1 MDKKEYRARLDEI
14 NSLVEKQD
22 YREALNVVETIEWR
36 RVRSVRTLCM
46 VSEIYEVNKRYDDS
60 LRLLLLAYQRTPSGK
75 LILYRLVELCVKM
88 TDYESA
94 VKYYNQFTKLSPN
107 DNNRYILK
115 YKIYKGRK
123 NPIEDQIKIL
133 EKYKASEY
141 TERWA
146 YELARL
152 YARAGMYDKCIAEC
166 DELVLWFSDGRYVK
180 KALELKMKY
189 TELTDAEKEKYK
201 KLYGE
206 LKAVRI
212 ARTAASVSAA
222 TQAAAKMLNQT
233 AQTMGKPEEAVNS
246 VKVEAF
252 QIPKPEPVKE
262 AEAEEKSETK
272 AEAKPELAEQP
283 KVMKMPEFIKTPE
296 MKPDF
301 EPLPEIQMP
310 EEIKKE
316 IEEELEKKK
325 ALEAKPQEE
334 TAKLAEE
341 EPVKEFNLEE
351 ALNATADEMV
361 QAENAEV
368 SENEAVENE
377 SETKPEMEVPEGATI
392 QLPLEEIKAARQNAV
407 ETDATVDLSN
417 VVEEAMAEAVVT
429 AEEEP
434 AEEPVE
440 AETEPEEE
448 SVEAEAESEQENEE
462 TELSE
467 EEVIEAETKE
477 TESVEAEELQENEVT
492 ESVEAEET
500 QEEKEPESAETVP
513 EPIEVQEAR
522 ESEPAQWVLEEPAEP
537 VKENSEPEAELAV
550 ELEAE
555 PVKSEENEAETVLEE
570 ESETPEEVESAEP
583 ESVEPEPE
591 KVLRHHLTDEEHR
604 RLFTY
609 FAPIPGMKEQVKE
622 ALDIAQESA
631 CEKTSKAGNVIVTGR
646 SGSGKTRFSESLI
659 KALCKE
665 RQMEGAK
672 VAYLTAE
679 VLNKK
684 DPAFIVDKLSGG
696 FLAIGHASAMTAET
710 VENLSKAMEF
720 KTNRLTVILED
731 AKAGIYTLQQDYPE
745 FMEKFDSK
753 IVIPVFT
760 NDELVS
766 FAKTYAKE
774 KGYKVDDIAAL
785 AVYSLIGDNQY
796 EDDPVCVGQVREM
809 MDSAIAKASRLG
821 RRPGKK
827 VAKRHLDVT
836 GRIMLYEKDF
846 NL

>member
-14 NSLVEKQD
+14 NNLVEKQD

-36 RVRSVRTLCM
+36 RVRSARTLCM

-60 LRLLLLAYQRTPSGK
+60 LRLLLLAYQRAPSGK
-75 LILYRLVELCVKM
+75 LILYRLVELSVKM

-94 VKYYNQFTKLSPN
+94 VKYYNQFLKLSPN

-152 YARAGMYDKCIAEC
+152 YARAGMRDECIAEC
-166 DELVLWFSDGRYVK
+166 DEMVLWFSDGKYVK

-201 KLYGE
+201 ELYGE
-206 LKAVRI
+206 PKAVRI

-233 AQTMGKPEEAVNS
+233 AQTMVKPEEAVNS
-246 VKVEAF
+246 VKSETF
-252 QIPKPEPVKE
+252 QLPKPEPVKK
-262 AEAEEKSETK
+262 AESETESEAK

-283 KVMKMPEFIKTPE
+283 KVMKMPEFIKTSE
-296 MKPDF
+296 IKPDF

-325 ALEAKPQEE
+325 AVEAKLQEE
-334 TAKLAEE
+334 TAKIAE
-341 EPVKEFNLEE
+341 
-351 ALNATADEMV
+351 
-361 QAENAEV
+361 
-368 SENEAVENE
+368 ENE
-377 SETKPEMEVPEGATI
+377 SEAKTEMEVPEGATI

-429 AEEEP
+429 AEEET
-434 AEEPVE
+434 AEKAVE
-440 AETEPEEE
+440 AETEPEEKE
-448 SVEAEAESEQENEE
+448 SVEAETESEEVVEAEEESEQEIEE
-462 TELSE
+462 
-467 EEVIEAETKE
+467 A
-477 TESVEAEELQENEVT
+477 ESVETEE
-492 ESVEAEET
+492 S
-500 QEEKEPESAETVP
+500 QEEQEPESAETEQ
-513 EPIEVQEAR
+513 EPVEVEEAR
-522 ESEPAQWVLEEPAEP
+522 ESEPAQWVLEEPVESEEENAE
-537 VKENSEPEAELAV
+537 SEPIQEIEAV
-550 ELEAE
+550 
-555 PVKSEENEAETVLEE
+555 T
-570 ESETPEEVESAEP
+570 EVEP

-622 ALDIAQESA
+622 ALDIAQKSA
-631 CEKTSKAGNVIVTGR
+631 CEKTSKAGNMIVTGR

-696 FLAIGHASAMTAET
+696 FLAIGHASAMTAQT

-731 AKAGIYTLQQDYPE
+731 SKAGIYTLKQDYPE
-745 FMEKFDSK
+745 FMEKFDSR

-774 KGYKVDDIAAL
+774 KGYKVDDIAVL

>member
-1 MDKKEYRARLDEI
+1 MKLTEVKILDKKEYRARLDEI
-14 NSLVEKQD
+14 NNLVEKQD

-36 RVRSVRTLCM
+36 RVRSARTLCM

-60 LRLLLLAYQRTPSGK
+60 LRLLLLAYQRAPSGK
-75 LILYRLVELCVKM
+75 LILYRLVELSVKM

-94 VKYYNQFTKLSPN
+94 VKYYNQFMKLSPN

-166 DELVLWFSDGRYVK
+166 DEMVLWFSDGKYVK

-201 KLYGE
+201 ELYGE
-206 LKAVRI
+206 PKAVRI

-233 AQTMGKPEEAVNS
+233 AQTMVKPEEAVNS
-246 VKVEAF
+246 VKAEAF
-252 QIPKPEPVKE
+252 QLPKPEAIKKAESGAGSE
-262 AEAEEKSETK
+262 AKAEEEV
-272 AEAKPELAEQP
+272 KPELAEQP
-283 KVMKMPEFIKTPE
+283 KIMKMPEFIKTPE
-296 MKPDF
+296 VKPDF

-325 ALEAKPQEE
+325 EVEAKLQEE
-334 TAKLAEE
+334 TAKIAEE
-341 EPVKEFNLEE
+341 EPVKEFDLEA
-351 ALNATADEMV
+351 ALGAAADEMV
-361 QAENAEV
+361 QEEKT
-368 SENEAVENE
+368 EAVENE
-377 SETKPEMEVPEGATI
+377 AEAKTEMEVSEGATI

-429 AEEEP
+429 AEEET
-434 AEEPVE
+434 AEKAVE
-440 AETEPEEE
+440 AETE
-448 SVEAEAESEQENEE
+448 A
-462 TELSE
+462 SE
-467 EEVIEAETKE
+467 EEVAEAET
-477 TESVEAEELQENEVT
+477 EEQQEEKVT
-492 ESVEAEET
+492 ESAE
-500 QEEKEPESAETVP
+500 P
-513 EPIEVQEAR
+513 EPIEVEEAR
-522 ESEPAQWVLEEPAEP
+522 ESEPAQWMLEEPVESEE
-537 VKENSEPEAELAV
+537 ENAEPEAEV
-550 ELEAE
+550 AE
-555 PVKSEENEAETVLEE
+555 E
-570 ESETPEEVESAEP
+570 
-583 ESVEPEPE
+583 VEPEPE
-591 KVLRHHLTDEEHR
+591 KVLRHHLTEEEHR

-622 ALDIAQESA
+622 ALDIAQKSA
-631 CEKTSKAGNVIVTGR
+631 CEKTSKAGNMIVTGR

-696 FLAIGHASAMTAET
+696 FLAIGRASAMTAQT

-731 AKAGIYTLQQDYPE
+731 SKAGIYTLKQDYPE
-745 FMEKFDSK
+745 FMEKFDSR

-774 KGYKVDDIAAL
+774 KGYKVDDIAVL

>member
-1 MDKKEYRARLDEI
+1 MKLTEVKILDKKEYRARLDEI
-14 NSLVEKQD
+14 NNLVEKQD

-36 RVRSVRTLCM
+36 RVRSARTLCM

-60 LRLLLLAYQRTPSGK
+60 LRLLLLAYQRAPSGK
-75 LILYRLVELCVKM
+75 LILYRLVELSVKM

-94 VKYYNQFTKLSPN
+94 VKYYNQFMKLSPN

-166 DELVLWFSDGRYVK
+166 DEMVLWFSDGKYVK

-201 KLYGE
+201 ELYGE
-206 LKAVRI
+206 PKAVRI

-233 AQTMGKPEEAVNS
+233 AQTMVKPEEAVNS
-246 VKVEAF
+246 VKAEAF
-252 QIPKPEPVKE
+252 QLPKPEAIKKAESGAGSE
-262 AEAEEKSETK
+262 AKAEEEV
-272 AEAKPELAEQP
+272 KPELAEQP
-283 KVMKMPEFIKTPE
+283 KIMKMPEFIKTPE
-296 MKPDF
+296 VKPDF

-325 ALEAKPQEE
+325 EVEAKLQEE
-334 TAKLAEE
+334 TAKISEE
-341 EPVKEFNLEE
+341 EPVKEFDLEA
-351 ALNATADEMV
+351 ALGAAADEMV
-361 QAENAEV
+361 QEEKT
-368 SENEAVENE
+368 EAVENE
-377 SETKPEMEVPEGATI
+377 AEAKTEMEVSEGATI

-429 AEEEP
+429 AEEET
-434 AEEPVE
+434 AEKAVE
-440 AETEPEEE
+440 AETE
-448 SVEAEAESEQENEE
+448 A
-462 TELSE
+462 SE
-467 EEVIEAETKE
+467 EEVAEAETE
-477 TESVEAEELQENEVT
+477 EPQENEAAESVETEEQQEEKVT
-492 ESVEAEET
+492 ESAE
-500 QEEKEPESAETVP
+500 P
-513 EPIEVQEAR
+513 EPIEVEEAR
-522 ESEPAQWVLEEPAEP
+522 ESEPAQWVVEET
-537 VKENSEPEAELAV
+537 V
-550 ELEAE
+550 E
-555 PVKSEENEAETVLEE
+555 SEEENA
-570 ESETPEEVESAEP
+570 ESEVVQEIEAVTE
-583 ESVEPEPE
+583 VEPEPE
-591 KVLRHHLTDEEHR
+591 KVLRHHLTEEEHR

-622 ALDIAQESA
+622 ALDIAQKSA
-631 CEKTSKAGNVIVTGR
+631 CEKTSKAGNMIVTGR

-696 FLAIGHASAMTAET
+696 FLAIGRASAMTAQT

-731 AKAGIYTLQQDYPE
+731 SKAGIYTLKQDYPE
-745 FMEKFDSK
+745 FMEKFDSR

-774 KGYKVDDIAAL
+774 KGYKVDDIAVL

>member
-36 RVRSVRTLCM
+36 RVRSARTLCM

-60 LRLLLLAYQRTPSGK
+60 LRLLLLAYQRAPSGK
-75 LILYRLVELCVKM
+75 LILYRLVELSVKM

-94 VKYYNQFTKLSPN
+94 VKYYNQFMKLSPN

-166 DELVLWFSDGRYVK
+166 DEMVLWFSDGKYVK

-201 KLYGE
+201 ELYGE
-206 LKAVRI
+206 PKAVRI

-233 AQTMGKPEEAVNS
+233 AQTMAKPEDAVNS
-246 VKVEAF
+246 VKAEAF
-252 QIPKPEPVKE
+252 QLPKPEPVKK
-262 AEAEEKSETK
+262 AESETESEAK

-283 KVMKMPEFIKTPE
+283 KVMKMPEFIKTSE
-296 MKPDF
+296 VKPDF

-325 ALEAKPQEE
+325 AVEAKLQEE
-334 TAKLAEE
+334 TAKIAEE
-341 EPVKEFNLEE
+341 EPVKEFDLEA
-351 ALNATADEMV
+351 ALGVAVAEMA
-361 QAENAEV
+361 QAEKT
-368 SENEAVENE
+368 EAVENE
-377 SETKPEMEVPEGATI
+377 AEAKAEMEVPEGATI

-429 AEEEP
+429 AEEET
-434 AEEPVE
+434 AEKVVE
-440 AETEPEEE
+440 AETEASEEKVAEAETEEPQEEKAPE
-448 SVEAEAESEQENEE
+448 SVETEE
-462 TELSE
+462 P
-467 EEVIEAETKE
+467 
-477 TESVEAEELQENEVT
+477 
-492 ESVEAEET
+492 
-500 QEEKEPESAETVP
+500 QEEQEPESAETEQ
-513 EPIEVQEAR
+513 EPVEVEEAR
-522 ESEPAQWVLEEPAEP
+522 ESEPAQWVVEET
-537 VKENSEPEAELAV
+537 V
-550 ELEAE
+550 E
-555 PVKSEENEAETVLEE
+555 SEEENA
-570 ESETPEEVESAEP
+570 ESEAVQEIEAVTEVEP

-622 ALDIAQESA
+622 ALDIAQKSA
-631 CEKTSKAGNVIVTGR
+631 CEKTSKAGNMIVTGR

-696 FLAIGHASAMTAET
+696 FLAIGRASAMTAQT

-731 AKAGIYTLQQDYPE
+731 SKAGIYTLKQDYPE
-745 FMEKFDSK
+745 FMEKFDSR

-760 NDELVS
+760 TDELVS

-774 KGYKVDDIAAL
+774 KGYKVDDIAVL

>member
-1 MDKKEYRARLDEI
+1 MKLTEVKILDKKEYRARLDEI
-14 NSLVEKQD
+14 NNLVEKQD

-36 RVRSVRTLCM
+36 RVRSARTLCM

-60 LRLLLLAYQRTPSGK
+60 LRLLLLAYQRAPSGK
-75 LILYRLVELCVKM
+75 LILYRLVELSVKM

-94 VKYYNQFTKLSPN
+94 VKYYNQFMKLSPN

-166 DELVLWFSDGRYVK
+166 DEMVLWFSDGKYVK

-201 KLYGE
+201 ELYGE
-206 LKAVRI
+206 PKAVRI

-233 AQTMGKPEEAVNS
+233 AQTMVKPEEAVNS
-246 VKVEAF
+246 VKAEAF
-252 QIPKPEPVKE
+252 QLPKPEAIKKAESGAGSE
-262 AEAEEKSETK
+262 AKAEEEV
-272 AEAKPELAEQP
+272 KPELAEQP
-283 KVMKMPEFIKTPE
+283 KIMKMPEFIKTPE
-296 MKPDF
+296 VKPDF

-325 ALEAKPQEE
+325 EVEAKLQEE
-334 TAKLAEE
+334 TAKIAEE
-341 EPVKEFNLEE
+341 EPVKEFDLEA
-351 ALNATADEMV
+351 ALGAAADEMV
-361 QAENAEV
+361 QEEKTESV
-368 SENEAVENE
+368 ENEAEAK
-377 SETKPEMEVPEGATI
+377 TEMEVSEGATI

-429 AEEEP
+429 AEEET
-434 AEEPVE
+434 AEKAVE
-440 AETEPEEE
+440 AETE
-448 SVEAEAESEQENEE
+448 A
-462 TELSE
+462 SE
-467 EEVIEAETKE
+467 EEVAEAETE
-477 TESVEAEELQENEVT
+477 EPQENEAAESVETEEQQEEKVT
-492 ESVEAEET
+492 ESAE
-500 QEEKEPESAETVP
+500 P
-513 EPIEVQEAR
+513 EPIEVEEAR
-522 ESEPAQWVLEEPAEP
+522 ESEPAQWVVEET
-537 VKENSEPEAELAV
+537 V
-550 ELEAE
+550 E
-555 PVKSEENEAETVLEE
+555 SEEENA
-570 ESETPEEVESAEP
+570 ESEVVQEIEAVTE
-583 ESVEPEPE
+583 VEPEPE
-591 KVLRHHLTDEEHR
+591 KVLRHHLTEEEHR

-622 ALDIAQESA
+622 ALDIAQKSA
-631 CEKTSKAGNVIVTGR
+631 CEKTSKAGNMIVTGR

-696 FLAIGHASAMTAET
+696 FLAIGRASAMTAQT

-731 AKAGIYTLQQDYPE
+731 SKAGIYTLKQDYPE
-745 FMEKFDSK
+745 FMEKFDSR

-774 KGYKVDDIAAL
+774 KGYKVDDIAVL

>member
-1 MDKKEYRARLDEI
+1 MKLTEVKILDKKEYRARLDEI
-14 NSLVEKQD
+14 NNLVEKQD

-36 RVRSVRTLCM
+36 RVRSARTLCM

-60 LRLLLLAYQRTPSGK
+60 LRLLLLAYQRAPSGK
-75 LILYRLVELCVKM
+75 LILYRLVELSVKM

-94 VKYYNQFTKLSPN
+94 VKYYNQFMKLSPN

-166 DELVLWFSDGRYVK
+166 DEMVLWFSDGKYVK
-180 KALELKMKY
+180 KALELKMKH
-189 TELTDAEKEKYK
+189 TKLTDAEKEKYK
-201 KLYGE
+201 ELYGE
-206 LKAVRI
+206 PKAVRI

-222 TQAAAKMLNQT
+222 THAAAKMLNQT
-233 AQTMGKPEEAVNS
+233 AQTMVKPEEAVNS
-246 VKVEAF
+246 VKAEAF
-252 QIPKPEPVKE
+252 QLPKPESVKNAEFGAESE
-262 AEAEEKSETK
+262 AK
-272 AEAKPELAEQP
+272 AEVKPELAEQP
-283 KVMKMPEFIKTPE
+283 KIMKMPEFIKTPE
-296 MKPDF
+296 VKPDF

-325 ALEAKPQEE
+325 EVEAKLQEE
-334 TAKLAEE
+334 TAKIAEE
-341 EPVKEFNLEE
+341 EPVKEFDLEA
-351 ALNATADEMV
+351 ALGAAADEMV
-361 QAENAEV
+361 QEEKT
-368 SENEAVENE
+368 EAVENE
-377 SETKPEMEVPEGATI
+377 AEAKTEMEVSEGATI

-417 VVEEAMAEAVVT
+417 AVEEAMAEAVVT
-429 AEEEP
+429 AEEET
-434 AEEPVE
+434 AEKAVEAEIEASEEEVAE
-440 AETEPEEE
+440 AETEEPQENEAAE
-448 SVEAEAESEQENEE
+448 SVETEEQQEE
-462 TELSE
+462 
-467 EEVIEAETKE
+467 K
-477 TESVEAEELQENEVT
+477 VT
-492 ESVEAEET
+492 ESAE
-500 QEEKEPESAETVP
+500 P
-513 EPIEVQEAR
+513 EPIEVEEAR
-522 ESEPAQWVLEEPAEP
+522 ESEPAQWMREEPVESEE
-537 VKENSEPEAELAV
+537 ENAEPEAEV
-550 ELEAE
+550 AE
-555 PVKSEENEAETVLEE
+555 E
-570 ESETPEEVESAEP
+570 
-583 ESVEPEPE
+583 VEPEPE
-591 KVLRHHLTDEEHR
+591 KVLRHHLTEEEHR

-622 ALDIAQESA
+622 ALDIAQKSA
-631 CEKTSKAGNVIVTGR
+631 CEKTSKAGNMIVTGR

-696 FLAIGHASAMTAET
+696 FLAIGRASAMTAQT

-731 AKAGIYTLQQDYPE
+731 SKAGIYTLKQDYPE
-745 FMEKFDSK
+745 FMEKFDSR

-774 KGYKVDDIAAL
+774 KGYKVDDIAVL

>member
-22 YREALNVVETIEWR
+22 YRGALNVVETIEWR
-36 RVRSVRTLCM
+36 RVRSARTLCM

-60 LRLLLLAYQRTPSGK
+60 LRLLLLAYQRAPSGK
-75 LILYRLVELCVKM
+75 LILYRLVELSVKM

-94 VKYYNQFTKLSPN
+94 VKYYNQFMKLSPN

-166 DELVLWFSDGRYVK
+166 DEMVLWFSDGKYVK

-201 KLYGE
+201 ELYGE
-206 LKAVRI
+206 PKAVRI

-233 AQTMGKPEEAVNS
+233 AQTMAKPEDAVNS
-246 VKVEAF
+246 VKAEAF
-252 QIPKPEPVKE
+252 QLPKPEPVKK
-262 AEAEEKSETK
+262 AESETESEAK

-296 MKPDF
+296 VKPDF
-301 EPLPEIQMP
+301 EALPEIQMP

-325 ALEAKPQEE
+325 AVEAKLQEE
-334 TAKLAEE
+334 TAKIAEE
-341 EPVKEFNLEE
+341 EPVKEFDLEA
-351 ALNATADEMV
+351 ALGVAAAEMA
-361 QAENAEV
+361 QAEKT
-368 SENEAVENE
+368 EAVENE
-377 SETKPEMEVPEGATI
+377 AEAKAEMEVPEGATI

-429 AEEEP
+429 AEEET
-434 AEEPVE
+434 AEKVVE
-440 AETEPEEE
+440 AETEASEEKVAEAETEEPQEEKASE
-448 SVEAEAESEQENEE
+448 SVETEEPQEEK
-462 TELSE
+462 
-467 EEVIEAETKE
+467 AP
-477 TESVEAEELQENEVT
+477 ESVETEE
-492 ESVEAEET
+492 S
-500 QEEKEPESAETVP
+500 QEEQEPESAETEQ
-513 EPIEVQEAR
+513 EPVEVEEAR
-522 ESEPAQWVLEEPAEP
+522 ESEPAQWVLEEP
-537 VKENSEPEAELAV
+537 V
-550 ELEAE
+550 E
-555 PVKSEENEAETVLEE
+555 SEEENA
-570 ESETPEEVESAEP
+570 ESEAVQEIEAVTEVEP

-622 ALDIAQESA
+622 ALDIAQKSA
-631 CEKTSKAGNVIVTGR
+631 CEKTSKAGNMIVTGR

-696 FLAIGHASAMTAET
+696 FLAIGRASAMTAQT

-731 AKAGIYTLQQDYPE
+731 SKAGIYTLKQDYPE
-745 FMEKFDSK
+745 FMEKFDSR

-774 KGYKVDDIAAL
+774 KGYKVDDIAVL

>member
-1 MDKKEYRARLDEI
+1 MKLTEVKILDKKEYRARLDEI
-14 NSLVEKQD
+14 NNLVEKQD

-36 RVRSVRTLCM
+36 RVRSARTLCM

-60 LRLLLLAYQRTPSGK
+60 LRLLLLAYQRAPSGK
-75 LILYRLVELCVKM
+75 LILYRLVELSVKM

-94 VKYYNQFTKLSPN
+94 VKYYNQFMKLSPN

-166 DELVLWFSDGRYVK
+166 DEMVLWFSDGKYVK

-201 KLYGE
+201 ELYGE
-206 LKAVRI
+206 PKAVRI

-233 AQTMGKPEEAVNS
+233 AQTMAKPEDAVNS
-246 VKVEAF
+246 VKAEAF
-252 QIPKPEPVKE
+252 QLPKPEPVKKAESKTESE
-262 AEAEEKSETK
+262 AK

-283 KVMKMPEFIKTPE
+283 KVMEMPEFIKTPE
-296 MKPDF
+296 VKPDF

-325 ALEAKPQEE
+325 AVEAKLQEE
-334 TAKLAEE
+334 TAKIAEE
-341 EPVKEFNLEE
+341 EPVKEFDLEA
-351 ALNATADEMV
+351 ALGVAAAEMA
-361 QAENAEV
+361 QAEKT
-368 SENEAVENE
+368 EAVENE
-377 SETKPEMEVPEGATI
+377 AEAKAEMEVPEGATI

-429 AEEEP
+429 AEEET
-434 AEEPVE
+434 AEKVVE
-440 AETEPEEE
+440 AETEASEEKVAEAETEEPQEEKAPE
-448 SVEAEAESEQENEE
+448 SVETEES
-462 TELSE
+462 
-467 EEVIEAETKE
+467 
-477 TESVEAEELQENEVT
+477 
-492 ESVEAEET
+492 
-500 QEEKEPESAETVP
+500 QEEQEPESAETEQ
-513 EPIEVQEAR
+513 EPVEVEEAR
-522 ESEPAQWVLEEPAEP
+522 ESEPAQWVLEEP
-537 VKENSEPEAELAV
+537 V
-550 ELEAE
+550 E
-555 PVKSEENEAETVLEE
+555 SEEENA
-570 ESETPEEVESAEP
+570 ESEVVQEIEEVTEVEP

-622 ALDIAQESA
+622 ALDIAQKSA
-631 CEKTSKAGNVIVTGR
+631 CERTSKAGNMIVTGR

-696 FLAIGHASAMTAET
+696 FLAIGRASAMTAQT

-731 AKAGIYTLQQDYPE
+731 SKAGIYTLKQDYPE
-745 FMEKFDSK
+745 FMEKFDSR

-774 KGYKVDDIAAL
+774 KGYKVDDIAVL

>member
-36 RVRSVRTLCM
+36 RVRSARTLCM

-60 LRLLLLAYQRTPSGK
+60 LRLLLLAYQRAPSGK
-75 LILYRLVELCVKM
+75 LILYRLVELSVKM

-94 VKYYNQFTKLSPN
+94 VKYYNQFMKLSPN

-152 YARAGMYDKCIAEC
+152 YARAGMRDECIAEC
-166 DELVLWFSDGRYVK
+166 DEMVLWFSDGKYVK

-201 KLYGE
+201 ELYGE
-206 LKAVRI
+206 PKAVRI

-233 AQTMGKPEEAVNS
+233 TQTMAKPEDAVNL
-246 VKVEAF
+246 VKAEAF
-252 QIPKPEPVKE
+252 QLPKPEPVKK
-262 AEAEEKSETK
+262 AESETESEAK

-296 MKPDF
+296 VKTDF

-316 IEEELEKKK
+316 IEEEIEKKK
-325 ALEAKPQEE
+325 AVEAKLQEE
-334 TAKLAEE
+334 TAKIAEE
-341 EPVKEFNLEE
+341 EPVKEFDLEA
-351 ALNATADEMV
+351 ALGVAADEMA
-361 QAENAEV
+361 QAEKT
-368 SENEAVENE
+368 EAVENE
-377 SETKPEMEVPEGATI
+377 AEAKAEMEVPEGATI

-429 AEEEP
+429 AEEET
-434 AEEPVE
+434 AEKVVE
-440 AETEPEEE
+440 AETEASEEKVAEAETEEPQEEKAPE
-448 SVEAEAESEQENEE
+448 SVETEE
-462 TELSE
+462 P
-467 EEVIEAETKE
+467 
-477 TESVEAEELQENEVT
+477 
-492 ESVEAEET
+492 
-500 QEEKEPESAETVP
+500 QEEQEPESAETEQ
-513 EPIEVQEAR
+513 EPVEVEEAR
-522 ESEPAQWVLEEPAEP
+522 ESEPAQWVVEET
-537 VKENSEPEAELAV
+537 V
-550 ELEAE
+550 E
-555 PVKSEENEAETVLEE
+555 SEEENA
-570 ESETPEEVESAEP
+570 ESEAVQEIEAVTEVEP

-622 ALDIAQESA
+622 ALDIAQKSA
-631 CEKTSKAGNVIVTGR
+631 CEKTSKAGNMIVTGR

-696 FLAIGHASAMTAET
+696 FLAIGRASAMTAQT

-731 AKAGIYTLQQDYPE
+731 SKAGIYTLKQDYPE
-745 FMEKFDSK
+745 FMEKFDSR

-774 KGYKVDDIAAL
+774 KGYKVDDIAVL

>member
-1 MDKKEYRARLDEI
+1 MKLTEVKILDKKEYRARLDEI
-14 NSLVEKQD
+14 NNLVEKQD

-36 RVRSVRTLCM
+36 RVRSARTLCM

-60 LRLLLLAYQRTPSGK
+60 LRLLLLAYQRAPSGK
-75 LILYRLVELCVKM
+75 LILYRLVELSVKM

-94 VKYYNQFTKLSPN
+94 VKYYNQFMKLSPN

-166 DELVLWFSDGRYVK
+166 DEMVLWFSDGKYVK

-201 KLYGE
+201 ELYGE
-206 LKAVRI
+206 PKAVRI

-233 AQTMGKPEEAVNS
+233 AQTMVKPEEAVNS
-246 VKVEAF
+246 VKAEAF
-252 QIPKPEPVKE
+252 QLPKPEAIKKAESGAGSE
-262 AEAEEKSETK
+262 AKAEEEV
-272 AEAKPELAEQP
+272 KPELAEQP
-283 KVMKMPEFIKTPE
+283 KIMKMPEFIKTPE
-296 MKPDF
+296 VKPDF

-325 ALEAKPQEE
+325 EVEAKLQEE
-334 TAKLAEE
+334 TAKIAEE
-341 EPVKEFNLEE
+341 EPVKEFDLEA
-351 ALNATADEMV
+351 ALGAAADEMV
-361 QAENAEV
+361 QEEKT
-368 SENEAVENE
+368 EAVENE
-377 SETKPEMEVPEGATI
+377 AEAKTEMEVSEGATI

-429 AEEEP
+429 AEEET
-434 AEEPVE
+434 AEKAVE
-440 AETEPEEE
+440 AETE
-448 SVEAEAESEQENEE
+448 A
-462 TELSE
+462 SE
-467 EEVIEAETKE
+467 EEVAEAETE
-477 TESVEAEELQENEVT
+477 EPQENEAAESVETEEQQEEKVT
-492 ESVEAEET
+492 ESAEP
-500 QEEKEPESAETVP
+500 K
-513 EPIEVQEAR
+513 PIEVEEAR
-522 ESEPAQWVLEEPAEP
+522 ESEPAQWMLEEPVESEE
-537 VKENSEPEAELAV
+537 ENAEPEAEV
-550 ELEAE
+550 AE
-555 PVKSEENEAETVLEE
+555 E
-570 ESETPEEVESAEP
+570 
-583 ESVEPEPE
+583 VEPEPE
-591 KVLRHHLTDEEHR
+591 KVLRHHLTEEEHR

-622 ALDIAQESA
+622 ALDIAQKSA
-631 CEKTSKAGNVIVTGR
+631 CEKTSKAGNMIVTGR

-696 FLAIGHASAMTAET
+696 FLAIGRASAMTAQT

-731 AKAGIYTLQQDYPE
+731 SKAGIYTLKQDYPE
-745 FMEKFDSK
+745 FMEKFDSR

-774 KGYKVDDIAAL
+774 KGYKVDDIAVL

-821 RRPGKK
+821 RRLGKK

>member
-36 RVRSVRTLCM
+36 RVRSARTLCM

-60 LRLLLLAYQRTPSGK
+60 LRLLLLAYQRAPSGK
-75 LILYRLVELCVKM
+75 LILYRLVELSVKM

-94 VKYYNQFTKLSPN
+94 VKYYNQFMKLSPN

-166 DELVLWFSDGRYVK
+166 DEMVLWFSDGKYVK

-201 KLYGE
+201 ELYGE
-206 LKAVRI
+206 PKAVRI

-233 AQTMGKPEEAVNS
+233 AQTMAKPEDAVNS
-246 VKVEAF
+246 VKAEAF
-252 QIPKPEPVKE
+252 QLPKPEPVKK
-262 AEAEEKSETK
+262 AESETESEAK

-296 MKPDF
+296 VKPDF
-301 EPLPEIQMP
+301 EALPEIQMP

-325 ALEAKPQEE
+325 AVEAKLQEE
-334 TAKLAEE
+334 TAKIAEE
-341 EPVKEFNLEE
+341 EPVKEFDLEA
-351 ALNATADEMV
+351 ALGVAAAEMA
-361 QAENAEV
+361 QAEKT
-368 SENEAVENE
+368 EAVENE
-377 SETKPEMEVPEGATI
+377 AEAKAEMEVPEGATI

-429 AEEEP
+429 AEEET
-434 AEEPVE
+434 AEKVVE
-440 AETEPEEE
+440 AETE
-448 SVEAEAESEQENEE
+448 A
-462 TELSE
+462 SE
-467 EEVIEAETKE
+467 EEVAEAETE
-477 TESVEAEELQENEVT
+477 EPQENEAAESVETEEQQEEKVT
-492 ESVEAEET
+492 ESAE
-500 QEEKEPESAETVP
+500 P
-513 EPIEVQEAR
+513 EPIEVEEAR
-522 ESEPAQWVLEEPAEP
+522 ESEPAQWMLEEPVESEE
-537 VKENSEPEAELAV
+537 ENAEPEAEV
-550 ELEAE
+550 AE
-555 PVKSEENEAETVLEE
+555 E
-570 ESETPEEVESAEP
+570 
-583 ESVEPEPE
+583 VEPEPE
-591 KVLRHHLTDEEHR
+591 KVLRHHLTEEEHR

-622 ALDIAQESA
+622 ALDIAQKSA
-631 CEKTSKAGNVIVTGR
+631 CEKTSKAGNMIVTGR

-696 FLAIGHASAMTAET
+696 FLAIGRASAMTAQT

-731 AKAGIYTLQQDYPE
+731 SKAGIYTLKQDYPE
-745 FMEKFDSK
+745 FMEKFDSR

-774 KGYKVDDIAAL
+774 KGYKVDDIAVL

>member
-36 RVRSVRTLCM
+36 RVRSARTLCM

-60 LRLLLLAYQRTPSGK
+60 LRLLLLAYQRAPSGK
-75 LILYRLVELCVKM
+75 LILYRLVELSVKM

-94 VKYYNQFTKLSPN
+94 VKYYNQFMKLSPN

-166 DELVLWFSDGRYVK
+166 DEMVLWFSDGKYVK

-201 KLYGE
+201 ELYGE
-206 LKAVRI
+206 PKAVRI

-233 AQTMGKPEEAVNS
+233 AQTMAKPEDAVNS
-246 VKVEAF
+246 VKAEAF
-252 QIPKPEPVKE
+252 QLPKPEPVKKAESKTESE
-262 AEAEEKSETK
+262 AK

-283 KVMKMPEFIKTPE
+283 KVMEMPEFIKTPE
-296 MKPDF
+296 VKPDF

-325 ALEAKPQEE
+325 AVEAKLQEE
-334 TAKLAEE
+334 TAKIAEE
-341 EPVKEFNLEE
+341 EPVKEFDLEA
-351 ALNATADEMV
+351 ALGVAAAEMA
-361 QAENAEV
+361 QAEKT
-368 SENEAVENE
+368 EAVENE
-377 SETKPEMEVPEGATI
+377 AEAKAEMEVPEGATI

-429 AEEEP
+429 AEEET
-434 AEEPVE
+434 AEKVVE
-440 AETEPEEE
+440 AETEASEEKVAEAETEEPQKEKAPE
-448 SVEAEAESEQENEE
+448 SVETEES
-462 TELSE
+462 
-467 EEVIEAETKE
+467 
-477 TESVEAEELQENEVT
+477 
-492 ESVEAEET
+492 
-500 QEEKEPESAETVP
+500 QEEQEPESAETEQ
-513 EPIEVQEAR
+513 EPVEVEEAR
-522 ESEPAQWVLEEPAEP
+522 ESEPAQWVLEEP
-537 VKENSEPEAELAV
+537 V
-550 ELEAE
+550 E
-555 PVKSEENEAETVLEE
+555 SEEENA
-570 ESETPEEVESAEP
+570 ESEVVQEIEEVTEVEP

-622 ALDIAQESA
+622 ALDIAQKSA
-631 CEKTSKAGNVIVTGR
+631 CERTSKAGNMIVTGR

-696 FLAIGHASAMTAET
+696 FLAIGRASAMTAQT

-731 AKAGIYTLQQDYPE
+731 SKAGIYTLKQDYPE
-745 FMEKFDSK
+745 FMEKFDSR

-774 KGYKVDDIAAL
+774 KGYKVDDIAVL

>member
-1 MDKKEYRARLDEI
+1 MKLTEVKILDKKEYRARLDEI
-14 NSLVEKQD
+14 NNLVEKQD

-36 RVRSVRTLCM
+36 RVRSARTLCM

-60 LRLLLLAYQRTPSGK
+60 LRLLLLAYQRAPSGK
-75 LILYRLVELCVKM
+75 LILYRLVELSVKM

-94 VKYYNQFTKLSPN
+94 VKYYNQFMKLSPN

-166 DELVLWFSDGRYVK
+166 DEMVLWFSDGKYVK

-201 KLYGE
+201 ELYGE
-206 LKAVRI
+206 PKAVRI

-233 AQTMGKPEEAVNS
+233 AQTMVKPEEAVNS
-246 VKVEAF
+246 VKAEAF
-252 QIPKPEPVKE
+252 QLPKPEAIKKAESGAGSE
-262 AEAEEKSETK
+262 AKAEEKV
-272 AEAKPELAEQP
+272 KPELAEQP
-283 KVMKMPEFIKTPE
+283 KIMKMPEFIKTPE
-296 MKPDF
+296 VKPDF

-325 ALEAKPQEE
+325 EVEAKLQEE
-334 TAKLAEE
+334 TAKIAEE
-341 EPVKEFNLEE
+341 EPVKEFDLEA
-351 ALNATADEMV
+351 ALGAAVDEMV
-361 QAENAEV
+361 QEEKT
-368 SENEAVENE
+368 EAVENE
-377 SETKPEMEVPEGATI
+377 AEAKTEMEVSEGATI

-429 AEEEP
+429 AEEET
-434 AEEPVE
+434 AEKAVE
-440 AETEPEEE
+440 AETE
-448 SVEAEAESEQENEE
+448 A
-462 TELSE
+462 SE
-467 EEVIEAETKE
+467 EEVAEAETE
-477 TESVEAEELQENEVT
+477 EPQENEAAESVETEEQQEEKVT
-492 ESVEAEET
+492 ESAE
-500 QEEKEPESAETVP
+500 P
-513 EPIEVQEAR
+513 EPIEVEEAR
-522 ESEPAQWVLEEPAEP
+522 ESEPAQWMLEEPVESEE
-537 VKENSEPEAELAV
+537 ENAEPEAEV
-550 ELEAE
+550 AE
-555 PVKSEENEAETVLEE
+555 E
-570 ESETPEEVESAEP
+570 
-583 ESVEPEPE
+583 VEPEPE
-591 KVLRHHLTDEEHR
+591 KVLRHHLTEEEHR

-622 ALDIAQESA
+622 ALDIAQKSA
-631 CEKTSKAGNVIVTGR
+631 CEKTSKAGNMIVTGR

-696 FLAIGHASAMTAET
+696 FLAIGRASAMTAQT

-731 AKAGIYTLQQDYPE
+731 SKAGIYTLKQDYPE
-745 FMEKFDSK
+745 FMEKFDSR

-774 KGYKVDDIAAL
+774 KGYKVDDIAVL

>member
-36 RVRSVRTLCM
+36 RVRSARTLCM

-60 LRLLLLAYQRTPSGK
+60 LRLLLLAYQRAPSGK
-75 LILYRLVELCVKM
+75 LILYRLVELSVKM

-94 VKYYNQFTKLSPN
+94 VKYYNQFMKLSPN

-166 DELVLWFSDGRYVK
+166 DEMVLWFSDGKYVK

-201 KLYGE
+201 ELYGE
-206 LKAVRI
+206 PKAVRI

-233 AQTMGKPEEAVNS
+233 AQTMAKPEDAVNS
-246 VKVEAF
+246 VKAEAF
-252 QIPKPEPVKE
+252 QLPKPEPVKK
-262 AEAEEKSETK
+262 AESETESEAK

-283 KVMKMPEFIKTPE
+283 KVMKMPEFIKTSE
-296 MKPDF
+296 VKPDF

-325 ALEAKPQEE
+325 AVEAKLQEE
-334 TAKLAEE
+334 TAKIAEE
-341 EPVKEFNLEE
+341 EPVKEFDLEA
-351 ALNATADEMV
+351 ALGVAADEMA
-361 QAENAEV
+361 QAEKT
-368 SENEAVENE
+368 EAVENE
-377 SETKPEMEVPEGATI
+377 AEAKAEMEVPEGATI

-429 AEEEP
+429 AEEET
-434 AEEPVE
+434 AEKVVE
-440 AETEPEEE
+440 AETEEPQEEKAPE
-448 SVEAEAESEQENEE
+448 SVETEE
-462 TELSE
+462 P
-467 EEVIEAETKE
+467 
-477 TESVEAEELQENEVT
+477 
-492 ESVEAEET
+492 
-500 QEEKEPESAETVP
+500 QEEQEPESAETEQ
-513 EPIEVQEAR
+513 EPVEVEEAR
-522 ESEPAQWVLEEPAEP
+522 ESEPAQWVVEET
-537 VKENSEPEAELAV
+537 VD
-550 ELEAE
+550 
-555 PVKSEENEAETVLEE
+555 SEEENA
-570 ESETPEEVESAEP
+570 ESEVVQEIEAVTEVEP
-583 ESVEPEPE
+583 ESVEPVEPEPE

-622 ALDIAQESA
+622 ALDIAQKSA
-631 CEKTSKAGNVIVTGR
+631 CEKTSKAGNMIVTGR

-696 FLAIGHASAMTAET
+696 FLAIGRASAMTAQT

-731 AKAGIYTLQQDYPE
+731 SKAGIYTLKQDYPE
-745 FMEKFDSK
+745 FMEKFDSR

-774 KGYKVDDIAAL
+774 KGYKVDDIAVL

-846 NL
+846 DL

>member
-14 NSLVEKQD
+14 NNLVEKQD

-36 RVRSVRTLCM
+36 RVRSARTLCM

-60 LRLLLLAYQRTPSGK
+60 LRLLLLAYQRAPSGK
-75 LILYRLVELCVKM
+75 LILYRLVELSVKM

-94 VKYYNQFTKLSPN
+94 VKYYNQFMKLSPN

-166 DELVLWFSDGRYVK
+166 DEMVLWFSDGKYVK

-201 KLYGE
+201 ELYGE
-206 LKAVRI
+206 PKAVRI

-233 AQTMGKPEEAVNS
+233 AQTMVKPEEAVNS
-246 VKVEAF
+246 VKAEAF
-252 QIPKPEPVKE
+252 QLPKPEAIKKAESGAGSE
-262 AEAEEKSETK
+262 AKAEEEV
-272 AEAKPELAEQP
+272 KPELAEQP
-283 KVMKMPEFIKTPE
+283 KIMKMPEFIKTPE
-296 MKPDF
+296 VKPDF

-325 ALEAKPQEE
+325 EVEAKLQEE
-334 TAKLAEE
+334 TAKIAEE
-341 EPVKEFNLEE
+341 EPVKEFDLEA
-351 ALNATADEMV
+351 ALGAAADEMV
-361 QAENAEV
+361 QEEKT
-368 SENEAVENE
+368 EAVENE
-377 SETKPEMEVPEGATI
+377 AEAKTEMEVSEGATI

-429 AEEEP
+429 AEEET
-434 AEEPVE
+434 AEKAVE
-440 AETEPEEE
+440 AETE
-448 SVEAEAESEQENEE
+448 A
-462 TELSE
+462 SE
-467 EEVIEAETKE
+467 EEVAEAETE
-477 TESVEAEELQENEVT
+477 EPQENEAAESVETEEQQEEKVT
-492 ESVEAEET
+492 ESAE
-500 QEEKEPESAETVP
+500 P
-513 EPIEVQEAR
+513 EPIEVEEAR
-522 ESEPAQWVLEEPAEP
+522 ESEPAQWVVEET
-537 VKENSEPEAELAV
+537 V
-550 ELEAE
+550 E
-555 PVKSEENEAETVLEE
+555 SEEENA
-570 ESETPEEVESAEP
+570 ESEVVQEIEAVTE
-583 ESVEPEPE
+583 VEPEPE
-591 KVLRHHLTDEEHR
+591 KVLRHHLTEEEHR

-622 ALDIAQESA
+622 ALDIAQKSA
-631 CEKTSKAGNVIVTGR
+631 CEKTSKA
-646 SGSGKTRFSESLI
+646 GKTRFSESLI

-696 FLAIGHASAMTAET
+696 FLAIGRASAMTAQT

-731 AKAGIYTLQQDYPE
+731 SKAGIYTLKQDYPE
-745 FMEKFDSK
+745 FMEKFDSR

-774 KGYKVDDIAAL
+774 KGYKVDDIAVL

>member
-1 MDKKEYRARLDEI
+1 MKLTEVKILDKKEYRARLDEI
-14 NSLVEKQD
+14 NNLVEKQD

-36 RVRSVRTLCM
+36 RVRSARTLCM

-60 LRLLLLAYQRTPSGK
+60 LRLLLLAYQRAPSGK
-75 LILYRLVELCVKM
+75 LILYRLVELSVKM

-94 VKYYNQFTKLSPN
+94 VKYYNQFMKLSPN

-166 DELVLWFSDGRYVK
+166 DEMVLWFSDGKYVK

-201 KLYGE
+201 ELYGE
-206 LKAVRI
+206 PKAVRI

-233 AQTMGKPEEAVNS
+233 AQTMVKPEEAVNS
-246 VKVEAF
+246 VKAEAF
-252 QIPKPEPVKE
+252 QLPKPEAIKKAESGAGSE
-262 AEAEEKSETK
+262 AKAEEEV
-272 AEAKPELAEQP
+272 KPELAEQP
-283 KVMKMPEFIKTPE
+283 KIMKMPEFIKTPE
-296 MKPDF
+296 VKPDF

-325 ALEAKPQEE
+325 EVEAKLQEE
-334 TAKLAEE
+334 TAKIAEE
-341 EPVKEFNLEE
+341 EPVKEFDLEA
-351 ALNATADEMV
+351 ALGAAADEMV
-361 QAENAEV
+361 QEEKT
-368 SENEAVENE
+368 EAVENE
-377 SETKPEMEVPEGATI
+377 AEAKAEMEVPEGATI

-429 AEEEP
+429 AEEET
-434 AEEPVE
+434 AEKAVE
-440 AETEPEEE
+440 AETE
-448 SVEAEAESEQENEE
+448 A
-462 TELSE
+462 SE
-467 EEVIEAETKE
+467 EEVAEAETE
-477 TESVEAEELQENEVT
+477 EPQENEAAESVETEEQQEEKVT
-492 ESVEAEET
+492 ESAE
-500 QEEKEPESAETVP
+500 P
-513 EPIEVQEAR
+513 EPIEVEEAR
-522 ESEPAQWVLEEPAEP
+522 ESEPAQWMLEEPVESEE
-537 VKENSEPEAELAV
+537 ENAEPEAEV
-550 ELEAE
+550 AE
-555 PVKSEENEAETVLEE
+555 E
-570 ESETPEEVESAEP
+570 
-583 ESVEPEPE
+583 VEPEPE
-591 KVLRHHLTDEEHR
+591 KVLRHHLTEEEHR

-622 ALDIAQESA
+622 ALDIAQKSA
-631 CEKTSKAGNVIVTGR
+631 CEKTSKAGNMIVTGR

-696 FLAIGHASAMTAET
+696 FLAIGRASAMTAQT

-731 AKAGIYTLQQDYPE
+731 SKAGIYTLKQDYPE
-745 FMEKFDSK
+745 FMEKFDSR

-774 KGYKVDDIAAL
+774 KGYKVDDIAVL

>member
-14 NSLVEKQD
+14 NNLVEKQD

-36 RVRSVRTLCM
+36 RVRSARTLCM

-60 LRLLLLAYQRTPSGK
+60 LRLLLLAYQRAPSGK
-75 LILYRLVELCVKM
+75 LILYRLVELSVKM

-94 VKYYNQFTKLSPN
+94 VKYYNQFLKLSPN

-152 YARAGMYDKCIAEC
+152 YARAGMRDECIAEC
-166 DELVLWFSDGRYVK
+166 DEMVLWFSDGKYVK

-201 KLYGE
+201 ELYGE
-206 LKAVRI
+206 PKAVRI

-233 AQTMGKPEEAVNS
+233 AQTMAKPEDAV
-246 VKVEAF
+246 KPIQAEAF
-252 QIPKPEPVKE
+252 QLPKPEPVKKAESE
-262 AEAEEKSETK
+262 AESEVK

-296 MKPDF
+296 IKPDF

-316 IEEELEKKK
+316 IKEEIEKKK
-325 ALEAKPQEE
+325 AVEAKLQEE
-334 TAKLAEE
+334 TAKIAE
-341 EPVKEFNLEE
+341 
-351 ALNATADEMV
+351 
-361 QAENAEV
+361 
-368 SENEAVENE
+368 ENE
-377 SETKPEMEVPEGATI
+377 SEAKTEMEVPEGATI
-392 QLPLEEIKAARQNAV
+392 QLPLEEIKAARQNVV

-429 AEEEP
+429 AEEET
-434 AEEPVE
+434 AEKAVE
-440 AETEPEEE
+440 AETEPEEKE
-448 SVEAEAESEQENEE
+448 SVEAETESEEVVEAEEESEQEIEE
-462 TELSE
+462 
-467 EEVIEAETKE
+467 A
-477 TESVEAEELQENEVT
+477 ESVETEE
-492 ESVEAEET
+492 S
-500 QEEKEPESAETVP
+500 QEEQEPESAETEQ
-513 EPIEVQEAR
+513 EPVEVEEAR
-522 ESEPAQWVLEEPAEP
+522 ESEPAQWVLEEPVESEEENAE
-537 VKENSEPEAELAV
+537 SEPIQEIEAV
-550 ELEAE
+550 
-555 PVKSEENEAETVLEE
+555 T
-570 ESETPEEVESAEP
+570 EVEP

-622 ALDIAQESA
+622 ALDIAQKSA
-631 CEKTSKAGNVIVTGR
+631 CEKTSKAGNMIVTGR

-696 FLAIGHASAMTAET
+696 FLAIGHASAMTAQT

-731 AKAGIYTLQQDYPE
+731 SKAGIYTLKQDYPE
-745 FMEKFDSK
+745 FMEKFDSR

-774 KGYKVDDIAAL
+774 KGYKVDDIAVL

>member
-36 RVRSVRTLCM
+36 RVRSARTLCM

-60 LRLLLLAYQRTPSGK
+60 LRLLLLAYQRAPSGK
-75 LILYRLVELCVKM
+75 LILYRLVELSVKM

-94 VKYYNQFTKLSPN
+94 VKYYNQFMKLSPN

-166 DELVLWFSDGRYVK
+166 DEMVLWFSDGKYVK

-201 KLYGE
+201 ELYGE
-206 LKAVRI
+206 PKAVRI

-233 AQTMGKPEEAVNS
+233 AQTMAKPEDAVNS
-246 VKVEAF
+246 VKAEAF
-252 QIPKPEPVKE
+252 QLPKPEPVKK
-262 AEAEEKSETK
+262 AESETESEAK
-272 AEAKPELAEQP
+272 AEAKPERAEQP
-283 KVMKMPEFIKTPE
+283 KVMEMPEFIKTPE
-296 MKPDF
+296 VKPDF

-325 ALEAKPQEE
+325 AVEAKLQEE
-334 TAKLAEE
+334 TAKIAEE
-341 EPVKEFNLEE
+341 EPVKEFDLEA
-351 ALNATADEMV
+351 ALGAAADEMV
-361 QAENAEV
+361 Q
-368 SENEAVENE
+368 SEKAEAVENE
-377 SETKPEMEVPEGATI
+377 AEIKPEMEVPEGATI

-429 AEEEP
+429 AEEET
-434 AEEPVE
+434 AEKAVE
-440 AETEPEEE
+440 AETE
-448 SVEAEAESEQENEE
+448 A
-462 TELSE
+462 SE
-467 EEVIEAETKE
+467 EEVAEVE
-477 TESVEAEELQENEVT
+477 TEAP
-492 ESVEAEET
+492 
-500 QEEKEPESAETVP
+500 QEEKATESAETEQ
-513 EPIEVQEAR
+513 EPVEVEEAR
-522 ESEPAQWVLEEPAEP
+522 ESEPAQWVLEEP
-537 VKENSEPEAELAV
+537 V
-550 ELEAE
+550 E
-555 PVKSEENEAETVLEE
+555 SEENA
-570 ESETPEEVESAEP
+570 ESEATQEIEAVTEVEP
-583 ESVEPEPE
+583 ESVEPEPVEPELE

-622 ALDIAQESA
+622 ALDIAQKSA
-631 CEKTSKAGNVIVTGR
+631 CEKTSKAGNMIVTGR

-696 FLAIGHASAMTAET
+696 FLAIGHASAMSAET

-731 AKAGIYTLQQDYPE
+731 SKAGIYTLKQDYPE
-745 FMEKFDSK
+745 FMEKFDSR

-774 KGYKVDDIAAL
+774 KGYKVDDIAVL

>member
-36 RVRSVRTLCM
+36 RVRSARTLCM

-60 LRLLLLAYQRTPSGK
+60 LRLLLLAYQRAPSGK
-75 LILYRLVELCVKM
+75 LILYRLVELSVKM

-94 VKYYNQFTKLSPN
+94 VKYYNQFMKLSPN

-152 YARAGMYDKCIAEC
+152 YARAGMYDKCISEC
-166 DELVLWFSDGRYVK
+166 DEMVLWFSDGKYVK

-201 KLYGE
+201 ELYGE
-206 LKAVRI
+206 PKAVRI

-233 AQTMGKPEEAVNS
+233 AQTMAKPEDAVNS
-246 VKVEAF
+246 VKAEAF
-252 QIPKPEPVKE
+252 QLPKPEPVKK
-262 AEAEEKSETK
+262 AESETESEAK

-283 KVMKMPEFIKTPE
+283 KVMKMPEFIKTSE
-296 MKPDF
+296 VKPDF

-325 ALEAKPQEE
+325 AVEAKLQEE
-334 TAKLAEE
+334 TAKIAEE
-341 EPVKEFNLEE
+341 EPVKEFDLEA
-351 ALNATADEMV
+351 ALGVAVAEMA
-361 QAENAEV
+361 QAEKT
-368 SENEAVENE
+368 EAVENE
-377 SETKPEMEVPEGATI
+377 AEAKAEMEVPEGATI

-429 AEEEP
+429 AEEET
-434 AEEPVE
+434 AEKVVE
-440 AETEPEEE
+440 AETEASEEKVAEAETEEPQEEKAPE
-448 SVEAEAESEQENEE
+448 SVETEE
-462 TELSE
+462 P
-467 EEVIEAETKE
+467 
-477 TESVEAEELQENEVT
+477 
-492 ESVEAEET
+492 
-500 QEEKEPESAETVP
+500 QEEQEPESAETEQ
-513 EPIEVQEAR
+513 EPVEVEEAR
-522 ESEPAQWVLEEPAEP
+522 ESEPAQWVVEET
-537 VKENSEPEAELAV
+537 V
-550 ELEAE
+550 E
-555 PVKSEENEAETVLEE
+555 SEEENA
-570 ESETPEEVESAEP
+570 ESEAVQEIEAVTEVEP

-622 ALDIAQESA
+622 ALDIAQKSA
-631 CEKTSKAGNVIVTGR
+631 CEKTSKAGNMIVTGR

-696 FLAIGHASAMTAET
+696 FLAIGRASAMTAQT

-731 AKAGIYTLQQDYPE
+731 SKAGIYTLKQDYPE
-745 FMEKFDSK
+745 FMEKFDSR

-774 KGYKVDDIAAL
+774 KGYKVDDIAVL

>member
-1 MDKKEYRARLDEI
+1 MKLTEVKILDKKEYRARLDEI
-14 NSLVEKQD
+14 NNLVEKQD

-36 RVRSVRTLCM
+36 RVRSARTLCM

-60 LRLLLLAYQRTPSGK
+60 LRLLLLAYQRAPSGK
-75 LILYRLVELCVKM
+75 LILYRLVELSVKM

-94 VKYYNQFTKLSPN
+94 VKYYNQFMKLSPN

-166 DELVLWFSDGRYVK
+166 DEMVLWFSDGKYVK

-201 KLYGE
+201 ELYGE
-206 LKAVRI
+206 PKAVRI

-233 AQTMGKPEEAVNS
+233 AQTMVKPEEAVNS
-246 VKVEAF
+246 VKAEAF
-252 QIPKPEPVKE
+252 QLPKPEAIKKAESGASSE
-262 AEAEEKSETK
+262 AKAEEEV
-272 AEAKPELAEQP
+272 KPELAEQP
-283 KVMKMPEFIKTPE
+283 KIMKMPEFIKTPE
-296 MKPDF
+296 VKPDF

-325 ALEAKPQEE
+325 EVEAKLQEE
-334 TAKLAEE
+334 TAKIAEE
-341 EPVKEFNLEE
+341 EPVKEFDLEA
-351 ALNATADEMV
+351 ALGAAADEMV
-361 QAENAEV
+361 QEEKT
-368 SENEAVENE
+368 EAVENE
-377 SETKPEMEVPEGATI
+377 AEAKTEMEVSEDATI

-417 VVEEAMAEAVVT
+417 AVEEAMAEAVVT
-429 AEEEP
+429 AEEET
-434 AEEPVE
+434 AEKAVEAEIEASEEEVAE
-440 AETEPEEE
+440 AETEEQQEE
-448 SVEAEAESEQENEE
+448 
-462 TELSE
+462 
-467 EEVIEAETKE
+467 K
-477 TESVEAEELQENEVT
+477 VT
-492 ESVEAEET
+492 ESAE
-500 QEEKEPESAETVP
+500 P
-513 EPIEVQEAR
+513 EPIEVEEAR
-522 ESEPAQWVLEEPAEP
+522 ESEPAQWVVEET
-537 VKENSEPEAELAV
+537 V
-550 ELEAE
+550 E
-555 PVKSEENEAETVLEE
+555 SEEENA
-570 ESETPEEVESAEP
+570 ESEVVQEIEAVTE
-583 ESVEPEPE
+583 VEPEPE

-622 ALDIAQESA
+622 ALDIAQKSA
-631 CEKTSKAGNVIVTGR
+631 CEKTSKAGNMIVTGR

-696 FLAIGHASAMTAET
+696 FLAIGRASAMTAQT

-731 AKAGIYTLQQDYPE
+731 SKAGIYTLKQDYPE
-745 FMEKFDSK
+745 FMEKFDSR

-774 KGYKVDDIAAL
+774 KGYKVDDIAVL

>member
-1 MDKKEYRARLDEI
+1 MKLTEVKILDKKEYRARLDEI
-14 NSLVEKQD
+14 NNLVEKQD

-36 RVRSVRTLCM
+36 RVRSARTLCM

-60 LRLLLLAYQRTPSGK
+60 LRLLLLAYQRAPSGK
-75 LILYRLVELCVKM
+75 LILYRLVELSVKM

-94 VKYYNQFTKLSPN
+94 VKYYNQFMKLSPN

-166 DELVLWFSDGRYVK
+166 DEMVLWFSDGKYVK

-201 KLYGE
+201 ELYGE
-206 LKAVRI
+206 PKAVRI

-233 AQTMGKPEEAVNS
+233 AQTMVKPEEAVNS
-246 VKVEAF
+246 VKAEAF
-252 QIPKPEPVKE
+252 QLPKPEAIKKAESGAGSE
-262 AEAEEKSETK
+262 AKAEEEV
-272 AEAKPELAEQP
+272 KPELAEQP
-283 KVMKMPEFIKTPE
+283 KIMKMPEFIKTPE
-296 MKPDF
+296 VKPDF

-325 ALEAKPQEE
+325 EVEAKLQEE
-334 TAKLAEE
+334 TAKIAEE
-341 EPVKEFNLEE
+341 EPVKEFDLEA
-351 ALNATADEMV
+351 ALGAAADEMV
-361 QAENAEV
+361 QEEKT
-368 SENEAVENE
+368 EAVENE
-377 SETKPEMEVPEGATI
+377 AEAKTEMEVSEGATI

-429 AEEEP
+429 AEEET
-434 AEEPVE
+434 AEKVVE
-440 AETEPEEE
+440 AETEASEEKVAEAETEEPQEEKAPE
-448 SVEAEAESEQENEE
+448 SVE
-462 TELSE
+462 
-467 EEVIEAETKE
+467 TKE
-477 TESVEAEELQENEVT
+477 S
-492 ESVEAEET
+492 
-500 QEEKEPESAETVP
+500 QEEQEPESAETEQ
-513 EPIEVQEAR
+513 EPVEVEEAR
-522 ESEPAQWVLEEPAEP
+522 ESEPAQWVVEET
-537 VKENSEPEAELAV
+537 V
-550 ELEAE
+550 E
-555 PVKSEENEAETVLEE
+555 SEEENAESEVVQEIETV
-570 ESETPEEVESAEP
+570 TEVEP

-591 KVLRHHLTDEEHR
+591 KVLRHHLTEEEHR

-622 ALDIAQESA
+622 ALDIAQKSA
-631 CEKTSKAGNVIVTGR
+631 CEKTSKAGNMIVTGR

-696 FLAIGHASAMTAET
+696 FLAIGRASAMTAQT

-731 AKAGIYTLQQDYPE
+731 SKAGIYTLKQDYPE
-745 FMEKFDSK
+745 FMEKFDSR

-774 KGYKVDDIAAL
+774 KGYKVDDIAVL

>member
-36 RVRSVRTLCM
+36 RVRSARTLCM

-60 LRLLLLAYQRTPSGK
+60 LRLLLLAYQRAPSGK
-75 LILYRLVELCVKM
+75 LILYRLVELSVKM

-94 VKYYNQFTKLSPN
+94 VKYYNQFMKLSPN

-166 DELVLWFSDGRYVK
+166 DEMVLWFSDGKYVK

-201 KLYGE
+201 ELYGE
-206 LKAVRI
+206 PKAVRI
-212 ARTAASVSAA
+212 SRTAASVSAA

-233 AQTMGKPEEAVNS
+233 AQTMAKPEDAVNS
-246 VKVEAF
+246 VKAEAF
-252 QIPKPEPVKE
+252 QLPKPEPVKK
-262 AEAEEKSETK
+262 AESETESEAK

-283 KVMKMPEFIKTPE
+283 KVMEMPEFIKTPE
-296 MKPDF
+296 VKPDF

-325 ALEAKPQEE
+325 AVEAKLQEE
-334 TAKLAEE
+334 TAKIAEE
-341 EPVKEFNLEE
+341 EPVKEFDLEA
-351 ALNATADEMV
+351 ALGVAAAEMA
-361 QAENAEV
+361 QAEKT
-368 SENEAVENE
+368 EAVENE
-377 SETKPEMEVPEGATI
+377 AEAKAEMEVPEGATI

-429 AEEEP
+429 AEEET
-434 AEEPVE
+434 AEKVVE
-440 AETEPEEE
+440 AETEASEEKVAEAETEEPQEEKAPE
-448 SVEAEAESEQENEE
+448 SVETEES
-462 TELSE
+462 
-467 EEVIEAETKE
+467 
-477 TESVEAEELQENEVT
+477 
-492 ESVEAEET
+492 
-500 QEEKEPESAETVP
+500 QEEQEPESAETEQ
-513 EPIEVQEAR
+513 EPVEVEEAR
-522 ESEPAQWVLEEPAEP
+522 ESEPAQWVLEEP
-537 VKENSEPEAELAV
+537 V
-550 ELEAE
+550 E
-555 PVKSEENEAETVLEE
+555 SEEENA
-570 ESETPEEVESAEP
+570 ESEAVQEIEAVTEVEP
-583 ESVEPEPE
+583 ESVEPESE

-622 ALDIAQESA
+622 ALDIAQKSA
-631 CEKTSKAGNVIVTGR
+631 CEKTSKAGNMIVTGR

-696 FLAIGHASAMTAET
+696 FLAIGRASAMTAQT

-731 AKAGIYTLQQDYPE
+731 SKAGIYTLKQDYPE
-745 FMEKFDSK
+745 FMEKFDSR

-774 KGYKVDDIAAL
+774 KGYKVDDIAVL

>member
-1 MDKKEYRARLDEI
+1 MKLTEVKILDKKEYRARLDEI
-14 NSLVEKQD
+14 NNLVEKQD

-36 RVRSVRTLCM
+36 RVRSARTLCM

-60 LRLLLLAYQRTPSGK
+60 LRLLLLAYQRAPSGK
-75 LILYRLVELCVKM
+75 LILYRLVELSVKM

-94 VKYYNQFTKLSPN
+94 VKYYNQFMKLSPN

-166 DELVLWFSDGRYVK
+166 DEMVLWFSDGKYVK

-201 KLYGE
+201 ELYGE
-206 LKAVRI
+206 PKAVRI

-233 AQTMGKPEEAVNS
+233 AQTMVKPEEAVNS
-246 VKVEAF
+246 VKAEAF
-252 QIPKPEPVKE
+252 QLPKPEAIKKAESGAGSE
-262 AEAEEKSETK
+262 AKAEEEV
-272 AEAKPELAEQP
+272 KPELAEQP
-283 KVMKMPEFIKTPE
+283 KIMKMPEFIKTPE
-296 MKPDF
+296 VKPDF

-325 ALEAKPQEE
+325 EVEAKLQEE
-334 TAKLAEE
+334 TAKIAEE
-341 EPVKEFNLEE
+341 EPVKEFDLEA
-351 ALNATADEMV
+351 ALGAAADEMV
-361 QAENAEV
+361 QEEKT
-368 SENEAVENE
+368 EAVENE
-377 SETKPEMEVPEGATI
+377 AEAKTEMEVSEGATI

-429 AEEEP
+429 AEEET
-434 AEEPVE
+434 AEKAVE
-440 AETEPEEE
+440 AETE
-448 SVEAEAESEQENEE
+448 A
-462 TELSE
+462 SE
-467 EEVIEAETKE
+467 EEVAEAETE
-477 TESVEAEELQENEVT
+477 EPQENEAAESVETEEQQEEKVT
-492 ESVEAEET
+492 ESAE
-500 QEEKEPESAETVP
+500 P
-513 EPIEVQEAR
+513 EPIEVEEAR
-522 ESEPAQWVLEEPAEP
+522 ESEPAQWMLEEPVESEE
-537 VKENSEPEAELAV
+537 ENAEPEAEV
-550 ELEAE
+550 AE
-555 PVKSEENEAETVLEE
+555 E
-570 ESETPEEVESAEP
+570 
-583 ESVEPEPE
+583 VEPEPE
-591 KVLRHHLTDEEHR
+591 KVLRHHLTEEEHR

-622 ALDIAQESA
+622 ALDIAQKSA
-631 CEKTSKAGNVIVTGR
+631 CEKTSKAGNMIVTGR

-696 FLAIGHASAMTAET
+696 FLAIGRASAMTAQT

-731 AKAGIYTLQQDYPE
+731 SKAGIYTLKQDYSE
-745 FMEKFDSK
+745 FMEKFDSR

-774 KGYKVDDIAAL
+774 KGYKVDDIAVL

>member
-1 MDKKEYRARLDEI
+1 MKLTEVKILDKKEYRARLDEI
-14 NSLVEKQD
+14 NNLVEKQD

-36 RVRSVRTLCM
+36 RVRSARTLCM

-60 LRLLLLAYQRTPSGK
+60 LRLLLLAYQRAPSGK
-75 LILYRLVELCVKM
+75 LILYRLVELSVKM

-94 VKYYNQFTKLSPN
+94 VKYYNQFMKLSPN

-166 DELVLWFSDGRYVK
+166 DEMVLWFSDGKYVK

-201 KLYGE
+201 ELYGE
-206 LKAVRI
+206 PKAVRI

-233 AQTMGKPEEAVNS
+233 AQTMVKPEEAVNS
-246 VKVEAF
+246 VKAEAF
-252 QIPKPEPVKE
+252 QLPKPEAIKKAESGAGSE
-262 AEAEEKSETK
+262 AKAEEEV
-272 AEAKPELAEQP
+272 KPELAEQP
-283 KVMKMPEFIKTPE
+283 KIMKMPEFIKTPE
-296 MKPDF
+296 VKPDF

-325 ALEAKPQEE
+325 EVEAKLQEE
-334 TAKLAEE
+334 TAKIAEE
-341 EPVKEFNLEE
+341 EPVKEFDLEA
-351 ALNATADEMV
+351 ALGAAADEMV
-361 QAENAEV
+361 QEEKT
-368 SENEAVENE
+368 EAVENE
-377 SETKPEMEVPEGATI
+377 AEAKTEMEVSEGATI

-429 AEEEP
+429 AEEET
-434 AEEPVE
+434 AEKAVE
-440 AETEPEEE
+440 AETE
-448 SVEAEAESEQENEE
+448 A
-462 TELSE
+462 SE
-467 EEVIEAETKE
+467 EEVAEAEIE
-477 TESVEAEELQENEVT
+477 EPQENEAAESVETEEQQEEKVT
-492 ESVEAEET
+492 ESAEP
-500 QEEKEPESAETVP
+500 K
-513 EPIEVQEAR
+513 PIEVEEAR
-522 ESEPAQWVLEEPAEP
+522 ESEPAQWMLEEPVESEE
-537 VKENSEPEAELAV
+537 ENAEPEAEV
-550 ELEAE
+550 AE
-555 PVKSEENEAETVLEE
+555 E
-570 ESETPEEVESAEP
+570 
-583 ESVEPEPE
+583 VEPEPE
-591 KVLRHHLTDEEHR
+591 KVLRHHLTEEEHR

-622 ALDIAQESA
+622 ALDIAQKSA
-631 CEKTSKAGNVIVTGR
+631 CEKTSKAGNMIVTGR

-696 FLAIGHASAMTAET
+696 FLAIGRASAMTAQT

-731 AKAGIYTLQQDYPE
+731 SKAGIYTLKQDYPE
-745 FMEKFDSK
+745 FMEKFDSR

-774 KGYKVDDIAAL
+774 KGYKVDDIAVL

>member
-1 MDKKEYRARLDEI
+1 MKLTEVKILDKKEYRARLDEI

-36 RVRSVRTLCM
+36 RVRSARTLCM

-60 LRLLLLAYQRTPSGK
+60 LRLLLLAYQRAPSGK
-75 LILYRLVELCVKM
+75 LILYRLVELSVKM

-94 VKYYNQFTKLSPN
+94 VKYYNQFMKLSPN

-166 DELVLWFSDGRYVK
+166 NEMILWFSDGKYVK
-180 KALELKMKY
+180 KALELKMKH

-201 KLYGE
+201 ELYGE
-206 LKAVRI
+206 PKAVRI

-233 AQTMGKPEEAVNS
+233 AQTMVKPEEAVNS
-246 VKVEAF
+246 VKAEAF
-252 QIPKPEPVKE
+252 QLPKPESVK
-262 AEAEEKSETK
+262 K
-272 AEAKPELAEQP
+272 AESGAESEAKAEVKPELAEQP

-296 MKPDF
+296 VKPDF

-316 IEEELEKKK
+316 IEEEFEKKK
-325 ALEAKPQEE
+325 AVEAKLQEE
-334 TAKLAEE
+334 TAKIAEE
-341 EPVKEFNLEE
+341 EPVKEFDLEA
-351 ALNATADEMV
+351 ALGAAADEMA
-361 QAENAEV
+361 QAEKT
-368 SENEAVENE
+368 EAVENE
-377 SETKPEMEVPEGATI
+377 AEAKAEMEVPEGATI

-429 AEEEP
+429 AEEET
-434 AEEPVE
+434 AEKVVE
-440 AETEPEEE
+440 AETEASEEKVAEAETEEPQEEKAPE
-448 SVEAEAESEQENEE
+448 SVETEES
-462 TELSE
+462 
-467 EEVIEAETKE
+467 
-477 TESVEAEELQENEVT
+477 
-492 ESVEAEET
+492 
-500 QEEKEPESAETVP
+500 QEEQEPESAETEQ
-513 EPIEVQEAR
+513 EPVEVEEAR
-522 ESEPAQWVLEEPAEP
+522 ESEPAQWVVEET
-537 VKENSEPEAELAV
+537 V
-550 ELEAE
+550 E
-555 PVKSEENEAETVLEE
+555 SEEENA
-570 ESETPEEVESAEP
+570 ESEVVQEIEAVTEVEP

-591 KVLRHHLTDEEHR
+591 KVLRHHLTEEEHR

-622 ALDIAQESA
+622 ALDIAQKSA
-631 CEKTSKAGNVIVTGR
+631 CEKTSKAGNMIVTGR

-696 FLAIGHASAMTAET
+696 FLAIGHASAMSAET

-731 AKAGIYTLQQDYPE
+731 SKAGIYTLKQDYPE
-745 FMEKFDSK
+745 FMEKFDSR

-774 KGYKVDDIAAL
+774 KGYKVDDIAVL

>member
-1 MDKKEYRARLDEI
+1 MKLTEVKILDKKEYRARLDEI
-14 NSLVEKQD
+14 NNLVEKQD

-36 RVRSVRTLCM
+36 RVRSARTLCM

-60 LRLLLLAYQRTPSGK
+60 LRLLLLAYQRAPSGK
-75 LILYRLVELCVKM
+75 LILYRLVELSVKM

-94 VKYYNQFTKLSPN
+94 VKYYNQFMKLSPN

-166 DELVLWFSDGRYVK
+166 DEMVLWFSDGKYVK

-201 KLYGE
+201 ELYGE
-206 LKAVRI
+206 PKAVRI

-233 AQTMGKPEEAVNS
+233 AQTMAKPEEAVNS
-246 VKVEAF
+246 VKAEAF
-252 QIPKPEPVKE
+252 QLPKPEAIKKAESGAGSE
-262 AEAEEKSETK
+262 AKAEEEV
-272 AEAKPELAEQP
+272 KPELAEQP
-283 KVMKMPEFIKTPE
+283 KIMKMPEFIKTPE
-296 MKPDF
+296 VKPDF

-325 ALEAKPQEE
+325 EVEAKLQEE
-334 TAKLAEE
+334 TAKIAEE
-341 EPVKEFNLEE
+341 EPVKEFDLEA
-351 ALNATADEMV
+351 ALGAAADEMV
-361 QAENAEV
+361 QEEKT
-368 SENEAVENE
+368 EAVENE
-377 SETKPEMEVPEGATI
+377 AEAKTEMEVSEGATI

-429 AEEEP
+429 AEEET
-434 AEEPVE
+434 AEKAVE
-440 AETEPEEE
+440 AETE
-448 SVEAEAESEQENEE
+448 A
-462 TELSE
+462 SE
-467 EEVIEAETKE
+467 EEVAEAETE
-477 TESVEAEELQENEVT
+477 EPQENEAAESVETEEQQEEKVT
-492 ESVEAEET
+492 ESAE
-500 QEEKEPESAETVP
+500 P
-513 EPIEVQEAR
+513 EPIEVEEAR
-522 ESEPAQWVLEEPAEP
+522 ESEPAQWMLEEPVESEE
-537 VKENSEPEAELAV
+537 ENAEPEAEV
-550 ELEAE
+550 AE
-555 PVKSEENEAETVLEE
+555 E
-570 ESETPEEVESAEP
+570 
-583 ESVEPEPE
+583 VEPEPE
-591 KVLRHHLTDEEHR
+591 KVLRHHLTEEEHR

-622 ALDIAQESA
+622 ALDIAQKSA
-631 CEKTSKAGNVIVTGR
+631 CEKTSKAGNMIVTGR

-696 FLAIGHASAMTAET
+696 FLAIGRASAMTAQT

-731 AKAGIYTLQQDYPE
+731 SKAGIYTLKQDYPE
-745 FMEKFDSK
+745 FMEKFDSR

-774 KGYKVDDIAAL
+774 KGYKVDDIAVL

>member
-36 RVRSVRTLCM
+36 RVRSARTLCM

-60 LRLLLLAYQRTPSGK
+60 LRLLLLAYQRAPSGK
-75 LILYRLVELCVKM
+75 LILYRLVELSVKM

-94 VKYYNQFTKLSPN
+94 VKYYNQFMKLSPN

-166 DELVLWFSDGRYVK
+166 DEMVLWFSDGKYVK

-201 KLYGE
+201 ELYGE
-206 LKAVRI
+206 PKAVRI

-233 AQTMGKPEEAVNS
+233 AQTMAKPEDAVNS
-246 VKVEAF
+246 VKAEAF
-252 QIPKPEPVKE
+252 QLPKPEPVKK
-262 AEAEEKSETK
+262 AESETESEAK

-283 KVMKMPEFIKTPE
+283 KVMEMPEFIKTPE
-296 MKPDF
+296 VKPDF

-325 ALEAKPQEE
+325 AVEAKLQEE
-334 TAKLAEE
+334 TAKIAEE
-341 EPVKEFNLEE
+341 EPVKEFDLEA
-351 ALNATADEMV
+351 ALGVAAAEMA
-361 QAENAEV
+361 QAEKT
-368 SENEAVENE
+368 EAVENE
-377 SETKPEMEVPEGATI
+377 AEAKAEMEVPEGATI

-429 AEEEP
+429 AEEET
-434 AEEPVE
+434 AEKVVE
-440 AETEPEEE
+440 AETEASEEKVAEAETEEPQEEKAPE
-448 SVEAEAESEQENEE
+448 SVETEES
-462 TELSE
+462 
-467 EEVIEAETKE
+467 
-477 TESVEAEELQENEVT
+477 
-492 ESVEAEET
+492 
-500 QEEKEPESAETVP
+500 QEEQEPESAETEQ
-513 EPIEVQEAR
+513 EPVEVEEAR
-522 ESEPAQWVLEEPAEP
+522 ESEPAQWVLEEP
-537 VKENSEPEAELAV
+537 V
-550 ELEAE
+550 E
-555 PVKSEENEAETVLEE
+555 SEEENA
-570 ESETPEEVESAEP
+570 ESEAVQEIEAVTEVEP
-583 ESVEPEPE
+583 ESVEPESE

-622 ALDIAQESA
+622 ALDIAQKSA
-631 CEKTSKAGNVIVTGR
+631 CEKTSKAGNMIVTGR

-696 FLAIGHASAMTAET
+696 FLAIGRASAMTAQT

-731 AKAGIYTLQQDYPE
+731 SKAGIYTLKQDYPE
-745 FMEKFDSK
+745 FMEKFDSR

-774 KGYKVDDIAAL
+774 KGYKVDDIAVL

-796 EDDPVCVGQVREM
+796 EDDPVCVGQVREI

>member
-36 RVRSVRTLCM
+36 RVRSARTLCM

-60 LRLLLLAYQRTPSGK
+60 LRLLLLAYQRAPSGK
-75 LILYRLVELCVKM
+75 LILYRLVELSVKM

-94 VKYYNQFTKLSPN
+94 VKYYNQFMKLSPN

-166 DELVLWFSDGRYVK
+166 DEMVLWFSDGKYVK

-201 KLYGE
+201 ELYGE
-206 LKAVRI
+206 PKAVRI

-233 AQTMGKPEEAVNS
+233 AQTMAKPEDAVNS
-246 VKVEAF
+246 VKAEAF
-252 QIPKPEPVKE
+252 QLPKPEPVKK
-262 AEAEEKSETK
+262 AESETESEAK

-296 MKPDF
+296 VKPDF

-325 ALEAKPQEE
+325 AVEAKLQEE
-334 TAKLAEE
+334 TAKIAEE
-341 EPVKEFNLEE
+341 EPVKEFDLEA
-351 ALNATADEMV
+351 ALGVAADEMA
-361 QAENAEV
+361 QAEKT
-368 SENEAVENE
+368 EAVENE
-377 SETKPEMEVPEGATI
+377 AEAKAEMEVPEGATI

-429 AEEEP
+429 AEEET
-434 AEEPVE
+434 AEKVVEAEIEASEEKVAE
-440 AETEPEEE
+440 AETEEPQEEKAPE
-448 SVEAEAESEQENEE
+448 SVETEE
-462 TELSE
+462 PQ
-467 EEVIEAETKE
+467 KE
-477 TESVEAEELQENEVT
+477 KAPESVETEE
-492 ESVEAEET
+492 S
-500 QEEKEPESAETVP
+500 QEEQEPESAETEQ
-513 EPIEVQEAR
+513 EPVEVEEAR
-522 ESEPAQWVLEEPAEP
+522 ESEPAQWVLEEP
-537 VKENSEPEAELAV
+537 V
-550 ELEAE
+550 E
-555 PVKSEENEAETVLEE
+555 SEEENA
-570 ESETPEEVESAEP
+570 ESEAVQEIEAVTEVEP

-622 ALDIAQESA
+622 ALDIAQKSA
-631 CEKTSKAGNVIVTGR
+631 CEKTSKAGNMIVTGR

-696 FLAIGHASAMTAET
+696 FLAIGRASAMTAQT

-731 AKAGIYTLQQDYPE
+731 SKAGIYTLKQDYPE
-745 FMEKFDSK
+745 FMEKFDSR

-774 KGYKVDDIAAL
+774 KGYKVDDIAVL

>member
-36 RVRSVRTLCM
+36 RVRSARTLCM

-60 LRLLLLAYQRTPSGK
+60 LRLLLLAYQRAPSGK
-75 LILYRLVELCVKM
+75 LILYRLVELSVKM

-94 VKYYNQFTKLSPN
+94 VKYYNQFMKLSPN

-166 DELVLWFSDGRYVK
+166 DEMVLWFSDGKYVK

-201 KLYGE
+201 ELYGE
-206 LKAVRI
+206 PKAVRI

-233 AQTMGKPEEAVNS
+233 AQTMAKPEDAVNS
-246 VKVEAF
+246 VKAEAF
-252 QIPKPEPVKE
+252 QLPKPEPVKK
-262 AEAEEKSETK
+262 AESETESEAK

-283 KVMKMPEFIKTPE
+283 KVMKMPEFIKTSE
-296 MKPDF
+296 VKPDF

-325 ALEAKPQEE
+325 AVEAKLQEE
-334 TAKLAEE
+334 TAKIAEE
-341 EPVKEFNLEE
+341 EPVKEFDLEA
-351 ALNATADEMV
+351 ALGVAVAEMA
-361 QAENAEV
+361 QAEKT
-368 SENEAVENE
+368 EAVENE
-377 SETKPEMEVPEGATI
+377 AEAKAEMEVPEGATI

-429 AEEEP
+429 AEEET
-434 AEEPVE
+434 AEKVVE
-440 AETEPEEE
+440 AETEASEEKVAEAETEEPQEEKAPE
-448 SVEAEAESEQENEE
+448 SVETEES
-462 TELSE
+462 
-467 EEVIEAETKE
+467 
-477 TESVEAEELQENEVT
+477 
-492 ESVEAEET
+492 
-500 QEEKEPESAETVP
+500 QEEQEPESAETEQ
-513 EPIEVQEAR
+513 EPVEVEEAR
-522 ESEPAQWVLEEPAEP
+522 ESEPAQWVLEEP
-537 VKENSEPEAELAV
+537 V
-550 ELEAE
+550 E
-555 PVKSEENEAETVLEE
+555 SEEENA
-570 ESETPEEVESAEP
+570 ESEAVQEIEAVTEVEP
-583 ESVEPEPE
+583 ESE

-622 ALDIAQESA
+622 ALDIAQKSA
-631 CEKTSKAGNVIVTGR
+631 CEKTSKAGNMIVTGR

-679 VLNKK
+679 MLNKK

-696 FLAIGHASAMTAET
+696 FLAIGRASAMTAQT

-731 AKAGIYTLQQDYPE
+731 SKAGIYTLKQDYPE
-745 FMEKFDSK
+745 FMEKFDSR

-774 KGYKVDDIAAL
+774 KGYKVDDIAVL

>member
-1 MDKKEYRARLDEI
+1 MKLTEVKILDKKEYRARLDEI
-14 NSLVEKQD
+14 NNLVEKQD

-36 RVRSVRTLCM
+36 RVRSARTLCM

-60 LRLLLLAYQRTPSGK
+60 LRLLLLAYQRAPSGK
-75 LILYRLVELCVKM
+75 LILYRLVELSVKM

-94 VKYYNQFTKLSPN
+94 VKYYNQFMKLSPN

-166 DELVLWFSDGRYVK
+166 NEMILWFSDGKYVK
-180 KALELKMKY
+180 KALELKMKH

-201 KLYGE
+201 ELYGE
-206 LKAVRI
+206 PKAVRI

-233 AQTMGKPEEAVNS
+233 AQTMVKPEEAVNS
-246 VKVEAF
+246 VKAEAF
-252 QIPKPEPVKE
+252 QLPKPESVK
-262 AEAEEKSETK
+262 K
-272 AEAKPELAEQP
+272 AEFGAESEAKAEVKPELAEQP

-296 MKPDF
+296 VKPDF

-325 ALEAKPQEE
+325 AVEAKLQEE
-334 TAKLAEE
+334 TAKIAEE
-341 EPVKEFNLEE
+341 EPVKEFDLEA
-351 ALNATADEMV
+351 ALGAAADEMD
-361 QAENAEV
+361 QAEKT
-368 SENEAVENE
+368 EAVENE
-377 SETKPEMEVPEGATI
+377 AEAKAEMEVPEGATI

-429 AEEEP
+429 AEEEV
-434 AEEPVE
+434 AE
-440 AETEPEEE
+440 AETEEP
-448 SVEAEAESEQENEE
+448 QENE
-462 TELSE
+462 
-467 EEVIEAETKE
+467 A
-477 TESVEAEELQENEVT
+477 TESVETEEQ
-492 ESVEAEET
+492 
-500 QEEKEPESAETVP
+500 QEEKVTESAET
-513 EPIEVQEAR
+513 EPIEVEEAR
-522 ESEPAQWVLEEPAEP
+522 ESEPAQWVLEEP
-537 VKENSEPEAELAV
+537 VKSEEEDAEPEAE
-550 ELEAE
+550 EA
-555 PVKSEENEAETVLEE
+555 
-570 ESETPEEVESAEP
+570 ESAEE

-591 KVLRHHLTDEEHR
+591 KVLRHHLTEEEHR

-622 ALDIAQESA
+622 ALDIAQKSA
-631 CEKTSKAGNVIVTGR
+631 CEKTSKAGNMIVTGR

-696 FLAIGHASAMTAET
+696 FLAIGRASAMTAQT

-731 AKAGIYTLQQDYPE
+731 SKAGIYTLKQDYPE
-745 FMEKFDSK
+745 FMEKFDSR

-774 KGYKVDDIAAL
+774 KGYKVDDIAVL

>member
-1 MDKKEYRARLDEI
+1 MKLTEVKILDKKEYRARLDEI
-14 NSLVEKQD
+14 NNLVEKQD

-36 RVRSVRTLCM
+36 RVRSARTLCM

-60 LRLLLLAYQRTPSGK
+60 LRLLLLAYQRAPSGK
-75 LILYRLVELCVKM
+75 LILYRLVELSVKM

-94 VKYYNQFTKLSPN
+94 VKYYNQFMKLSPN

-166 DELVLWFSDGRYVK
+166 DEMVLWFSDGKYVK
-180 KALELKMKY
+180 KALV
-189 TELTDAEKEKYK
+189 AENEVYGADRLRRK
-201 KLYGE
+201 KNIRNFMESRKQYVLQE
-206 LKAVRI
+206 Q
-212 ARTAASVSAA
+212 RTSVSAA

-233 AQTMGKPEEAVNS
+233 AQTMVKPEEAVNS
-246 VKVEAF
+246 VKAEAF
-252 QIPKPEPVKE
+252 QLPKPEAIKKAESGAGSE
-262 AEAEEKSETK
+262 AKAEEEV
-272 AEAKPELAEQP
+272 KPELAEQP
-283 KVMKMPEFIKTPE
+283 KIMKMPEFIKTPE
-296 MKPDF
+296 VKPDF

-325 ALEAKPQEE
+325 EVEAKLQEE
-334 TAKLAEE
+334 TAKIAEE
-341 EPVKEFNLEE
+341 EPVKEFDLEA
-351 ALNATADEMV
+351 ALGAAADEMV
-361 QAENAEV
+361 QEEKT
-368 SENEAVENE
+368 EAVENE
-377 SETKPEMEVPEGATI
+377 AEAKTEMEVSEGATI

-429 AEEEP
+429 AEEET
-434 AEEPVE
+434 AEKAVE
-440 AETEPEEE
+440 AETE
-448 SVEAEAESEQENEE
+448 A
-462 TELSE
+462 SE
-467 EEVIEAETKE
+467 EEVAEAETE
-477 TESVEAEELQENEVT
+477 EPQENEAAESVETEEQQEEKVT
-492 ESVEAEET
+492 ESAEP
-500 QEEKEPESAETVP
+500 K
-513 EPIEVQEAR
+513 PIEVEEAR
-522 ESEPAQWVLEEPAEP
+522 ESEPAQWMLEEPVESEE
-537 VKENSEPEAELAV
+537 ENAEPEAEV
-550 ELEAE
+550 AE
-555 PVKSEENEAETVLEE
+555 E
-570 ESETPEEVESAEP
+570 
-583 ESVEPEPE
+583 VEPEPE
-591 KVLRHHLTDEEHR
+591 KVLRHHLTEEEHR

-622 ALDIAQESA
+622 ALDIAQKSA
-631 CEKTSKAGNVIVTGR
+631 CEKTSKAGNMIVTGR

-696 FLAIGHASAMTAET
+696 FLAIGRASAMTAQT

-731 AKAGIYTLQQDYPE
+731 SKAGIYTLKQDYPE
-745 FMEKFDSK
+745 FMEKFDSR

-774 KGYKVDDIAAL
+774 KGYKVDDIAVL

>member
-1 MDKKEYRARLDEI
+1 MKLTEVKILDKKEYRARLDEI
-14 NSLVEKQD
+14 NNLVEKQD

-36 RVRSVRTLCM
+36 RVRSARTLCM

-60 LRLLLLAYQRTPSGK
+60 LRLLLLAYQRAPSGK
-75 LILYRLVELCVKM
+75 LILYRLVELSVKM

-94 VKYYNQFTKLSPN
+94 VKYYNQFMKLSPN

-166 DELVLWFSDGRYVK
+166 DEMVLWFSDGKYVK

-201 KLYGE
+201 ELYGE
-206 LKAVRI
+206 PKAVRI

-233 AQTMGKPEEAVNS
+233 AQTMVKPEEAVNS
-246 VKVEAF
+246 VKAEAF
-252 QIPKPEPVKE
+252 QLPKPEAIKKAESGAGSE
-262 AEAEEKSETK
+262 AKAEEEV
-272 AEAKPELAEQP
+272 KPELAEQP
-283 KVMKMPEFIKTPE
+283 KIMKMPEFIKTPE
-296 MKPDF
+296 VKPDF

-325 ALEAKPQEE
+325 EVEAKLQEE
-334 TAKLAEE
+334 TAKIAEE
-341 EPVKEFNLEE
+341 EPVKEFDLEA
-351 ALNATADEMV
+351 ALGAAADEMV
-361 QAENAEV
+361 QEEKT
-368 SENEAVENE
+368 EAVENE
-377 SETKPEMEVPEGATI
+377 AEAKTEMEVSEDATI

-429 AEEEP
+429 AEEET
-434 AEEPVE
+434 AEKAVE
-440 AETEPEEE
+440 AETE
-448 SVEAEAESEQENEE
+448 A
-462 TELSE
+462 SE
-467 EEVIEAETKE
+467 EEVAEAETE
-477 TESVEAEELQENEVT
+477 EPQENEAAESVETEEQQEEKVT
-492 ESVEAEET
+492 ESAE
-500 QEEKEPESAETVP
+500 P
-513 EPIEVQEAR
+513 EPIEVEEAR
-522 ESEPAQWVLEEPAEP
+522 ESEPAQWMLEEPVESEE
-537 VKENSEPEAELAV
+537 ENAEPEAEV
-550 ELEAE
+550 AE
-555 PVKSEENEAETVLEE
+555 E
-570 ESETPEEVESAEP
+570 
-583 ESVEPEPE
+583 VEPEPE
-591 KVLRHHLTDEEHR
+591 KVLRHHLTEEEHR

-622 ALDIAQESA
+622 ALDIAQKSA
-631 CEKTSKAGNVIVTGR
+631 CEKTSKAGNMIVTGR

-696 FLAIGHASAMTAET
+696 FLAIGRASAMTAQT

-731 AKAGIYTLQQDYPE
+731 SKAGIYTLKQDYPE
-745 FMEKFDSK
+745 FMEKFDSR

-774 KGYKVDDIAAL
+774 KGYKVDDIAVL

>member
-14 NSLVEKQD
+14 NNLVEKQD

-36 RVRSVRTLCM
+36 RVRSARTLCM

-60 LRLLLLAYQRTPSGK
+60 LRLLLLAYQRAPSGK
-75 LILYRLVELCVKM
+75 LILYRLVELSVKM

-94 VKYYNQFTKLSPN
+94 VKYYNQFLKLSPN

-152 YARAGMYDKCIAEC
+152 YARAGMRDECIAEC
-166 DELVLWFSDGRYVK
+166 DEMVLWFSDGKYVK

-201 KLYGE
+201 ELYGE
-206 LKAVRI
+206 PKAVRI

-233 AQTMGKPEEAVNS
+233 AQTMAKPEDAV
-246 VKVEAF
+246 KPIQAEAF
-252 QIPKPEPVKE
+252 QLPKPESVKKAEFETESE
-262 AEAEEKSETK
+262 AK

-283 KVMKMPEFIKTPE
+283 KVMKMPEFIKIPE
-296 MKPDF
+296 IKPDF

-325 ALEAKPQEE
+325 AVEAKLQEE
-334 TAKLAEE
+334 TAKIAE
-341 EPVKEFNLEE
+341 
-351 ALNATADEMV
+351 
-361 QAENAEV
+361 
-368 SENEAVENE
+368 ENE
-377 SETKPEMEVPEGATI
+377 SEAKTEMEVPEDATI

-429 AEEEP
+429 AEEET
-434 AEEPVE
+434 AEKAVE
-440 AETEPEEE
+440 AETEPEEKE
-448 SVEAEAESEQENEE
+448 SVEAETESEEVVEAEEESEQEIEE
-462 TELSE
+462 
-467 EEVIEAETKE
+467 A
-477 TESVEAEELQENEVT
+477 ESVETEE
-492 ESVEAEET
+492 S
-500 QEEKEPESAETVP
+500 QEEQEPESAETEQ
-513 EPIEVQEAR
+513 EPVEVEEAR
-522 ESEPAQWVLEEPAEP
+522 ESEPAQWVLEE
-537 VKENSEPEAELAV
+537 SV
-550 ELEAE
+550 E
-555 PVKSEENEAETVLEE
+555 SEEENA
-570 ESETPEEVESAEP
+570 ESEAVQEIEAVTEVEP

-591 KVLRHHLTDEEHR
+591 KVLRHHLTEEEHR

-622 ALDIAQESA
+622 ALDIAQKSA
-631 CEKTSKAGNVIVTGR
+631 CEKTSKAGNMIVTGR

-696 FLAIGHASAMTAET
+696 FLAIGRASAMTAQT

-731 AKAGIYTLQQDYPE
+731 SKAGIYTLKQDYPE
-745 FMEKFDSK
+745 FMEKFDSR

-774 KGYKVDDIAAL
+774 KGYKVDDIAVL

>member
-1 MDKKEYRARLDEI
+1 MKLTEVKILDKKEYRARLDEI
-14 NSLVEKQD
+14 NNLVEKQD

-36 RVRSVRTLCM
+36 RVRSARTLCM

-60 LRLLLLAYQRTPSGK
+60 LRLLLLAYQRAPSGK
-75 LILYRLVELCVKM
+75 LILYRLVELSVKM

-94 VKYYNQFTKLSPN
+94 VKYYNQFMKLSPN

-141 TERWA
+141 TERWD

-166 DELVLWFSDGRYVK
+166 DEMVLWFSDGKYVK

-201 KLYGE
+201 ELYGE
-206 LKAVRI
+206 PKAVRI

-233 AQTMGKPEEAVNS
+233 AQTMVKPEEAVNS
-246 VKVEAF
+246 VKAEAF
-252 QIPKPEPVKE
+252 QLPKPEAIKKAESGAGSE
-262 AEAEEKSETK
+262 AKAEEEV
-272 AEAKPELAEQP
+272 KPELAEQP
-283 KVMKMPEFIKTPE
+283 KIMKMPEFIKTPE
-296 MKPDF
+296 VKPDF

-325 ALEAKPQEE
+325 EVEAKLQEE
-334 TAKLAEE
+334 TAKIAEE
-341 EPVKEFNLEE
+341 EPVKEFDLEA
-351 ALNATADEMV
+351 ALGAAADEMV
-361 QAENAEV
+361 QEEKT
-368 SENEAVENE
+368 EAVENE
-377 SETKPEMEVPEGATI
+377 AEAKTEMEVSEGATI

-429 AEEEP
+429 AEEET
-434 AEEPVE
+434 AEKAVE
-440 AETEPEEE
+440 AETE
-448 SVEAEAESEQENEE
+448 A
-462 TELSE
+462 SE
-467 EEVIEAETKE
+467 EEVAEAETE
-477 TESVEAEELQENEVT
+477 EPQENEAAESVETEEQQEEKVT
-492 ESVEAEET
+492 ESAEP
-500 QEEKEPESAETVP
+500 K
-513 EPIEVQEAR
+513 PIEVEEAR
-522 ESEPAQWVLEEPAEP
+522 ESEPAQWMLEEPVESEE
-537 VKENSEPEAELAV
+537 ENAEPEAEV
-550 ELEAE
+550 AE
-555 PVKSEENEAETVLEE
+555 E
-570 ESETPEEVESAEP
+570 
-583 ESVEPEPE
+583 VEPEPE
-591 KVLRHHLTDEEHR
+591 KVLRHHLTEEEHR

-622 ALDIAQESA
+622 ALDIAQKSA
-631 CEKTSKAGNVIVTGR
+631 CEKTSKAGNMIVTGR

-696 FLAIGHASAMTAET
+696 FLAIGRASAMTAQT

-731 AKAGIYTLQQDYPE
+731 SKAGIYTLKQDYPE
-745 FMEKFDSK
+745 FMEKFDSR

-774 KGYKVDDIAAL
+774 KGYKVDDIAVL

>member
-14 NSLVEKQD
+14 NNLVEKQD

-36 RVRSVRTLCM
+36 RVRSARTLCM

-60 LRLLLLAYQRTPSGK
+60 LRLLLLAYQRAPSGK
-75 LILYRLVELCVKM
+75 LILYRLVELSVKM

-94 VKYYNQFTKLSPN
+94 VKYYNQFMKLSPN

-166 DELVLWFSDGRYVK
+166 NEMILWFSDGKYVK
-180 KALELKMKY
+180 KALELKMKH

-201 KLYGE
+201 ELYGE
-206 LKAVRI
+206 PKAVRI

-233 AQTMGKPEEAVNS
+233 AQTMVKPEEAVNS
-246 VKVEAF
+246 VKAEAF
-252 QIPKPEPVKE
+252 QLPKPESVK
-262 AEAEEKSETK
+262 K
-272 AEAKPELAEQP
+272 AESGAESEAKAEVKPELAEQP

-296 MKPDF
+296 VKPDF

-325 ALEAKPQEE
+325 AVEAKLQEE
-334 TAKLAEE
+334 TAKIAEE
-341 EPVKEFNLEE
+341 EPVKEFDLEA
-351 ALNATADEMV
+351 ALGAAADEMD
-361 QAENAEV
+361 QAEKT
-368 SENEAVENE
+368 EAVENE
-377 SETKPEMEVPEGATI
+377 AEAKAEMEVPEGATI
-392 QLPLEEIKAARQNAV
+392 QLPLEEIKVARQNAV

-429 AEEEP
+429 AEEET
-434 AEEPVE
+434 AEKVVE
-440 AETEPEEE
+440 AETEASEEKVAEAETEEPQEEKAPE
-448 SVEAEAESEQENEE
+448 SVETEESQKEQ
-462 TELSE
+462 
-467 EEVIEAETKE
+467 
-477 TESVEAEELQENEVT
+477 
-492 ESVEAEET
+492 
-500 QEEKEPESAETVP
+500 EPESAETEQ
-513 EPIEVQEAR
+513 EPVEVEEAR
-522 ESEPAQWVLEEPAEP
+522 ESEPAQWMLEEPVESEE
-537 VKENSEPEAELAV
+537 ENAEPEAE
-550 ELEAE
+550 EA
-555 PVKSEENEAETVLEE
+555 
-570 ESETPEEVESAEP
+570 ESAEE

-591 KVLRHHLTDEEHR
+591 KVLRHHLTEEEHR

-622 ALDIAQESA
+622 ALDIAQKSA
-631 CEKTSKAGNVIVTGR
+631 CEKTSKAGNMIVTGR

-696 FLAIGHASAMTAET
+696 FLAIGRASAMTAQT

-731 AKAGIYTLQQDYPE
+731 SKAGIYTLKQDYPE
-745 FMEKFDSK
+745 FMEKFDSR

-774 KGYKVDDIAAL
+774 KGYKVDDIAVL

>member
-36 RVRSVRTLCM
+36 RVRSARTLCM

-60 LRLLLLAYQRTPSGK
+60 LRLLLLAYQRAPSGK
-75 LILYRLVELCVKM
+75 LILYRLVELSVKM

-94 VKYYNQFTKLSPN
+94 VKYYNQFMKLSPN

-166 DELVLWFSDGRYVK
+166 DEMVLWFSDGKYVK

-201 KLYGE
+201 ELYGE
-206 LKAVRI
+206 PKAVRI

-233 AQTMGKPEEAVNS
+233 AQTMVKPEEAVNS
-246 VKVEAF
+246 VKAEAF
-252 QIPKPEPVKE
+252 QLPKPEAIKKAESGAGSE
-262 AEAEEKSETK
+262 AKAEEEV
-272 AEAKPELAEQP
+272 KPELAEQP
-283 KVMKMPEFIKTPE
+283 KIMKMPEFIKTPE
-296 MKPDF
+296 VKPDF

-325 ALEAKPQEE
+325 EVEAKLQEE
-334 TAKLAEE
+334 TAKIAEE
-341 EPVKEFNLEE
+341 EPVKEFDLEA
-351 ALNATADEMV
+351 ALGAAADEMV
-361 QAENAEV
+361 QEEKT
-368 SENEAVENE
+368 EAVENE
-377 SETKPEMEVPEGATI
+377 AEAKTEMEVSEGATI

-429 AEEEP
+429 AEEET
-434 AEEPVE
+434 AEKAVE
-440 AETEPEEE
+440 AETE
-448 SVEAEAESEQENEE
+448 A
-462 TELSE
+462 SE
-467 EEVIEAETKE
+467 EEVAEAETE
-477 TESVEAEELQENEVT
+477 EPQENEAAESVETEEQQEEKVT
-492 ESVEAEET
+492 ESAE
-500 QEEKEPESAETVP
+500 P
-513 EPIEVQEAR
+513 EPIEVEEAR
-522 ESEPAQWVLEEPAEP
+522 ESEPAQWMLEEPVESEE
-537 VKENSEPEAELAV
+537 ENAEPEAEV
-550 ELEAE
+550 AE
-555 PVKSEENEAETVLEE
+555 E
-570 ESETPEEVESAEP
+570 
-583 ESVEPEPE
+583 VEPEPE
-591 KVLRHHLTDEEHR
+591 KVLRHHLTEEEHR

-622 ALDIAQESA
+622 ALDIAQKSA
-631 CEKTSKAGNVIVTGR
+631 CEKTSKAGNMIVTGR

-696 FLAIGHASAMTAET
+696 FLAIGRASAMTAQT

-731 AKAGIYTLQQDYPE
+731 SKAGIYTLKQDYPE
-745 FMEKFDSK
+745 FMEKFDSR

-774 KGYKVDDIAAL
+774 KGYKVDDIAVL

-827 VAKRHLDVT
+827 VAKSHLDVT

>member
-36 RVRSVRTLCM
+36 RVRSARTLCM

-60 LRLLLLAYQRTPSGK
+60 LRLLLLAYQRAPSGK
-75 LILYRLVELCVKM
+75 LILYRLVELSVKM

-94 VKYYNQFTKLSPN
+94 VKYYNQFMKLSPN

-166 DELVLWFSDGRYVK
+166 DEMVLWFSDGKYVK

-201 KLYGE
+201 ELYGE
-206 LKAVRI
+206 PKAVRI

-233 AQTMGKPEEAVNS
+233 AQTMAKPEDAVNS
-246 VKVEAF
+246 VKAEAF
-252 QIPKPEPVKE
+252 QLPKPEPVKKAESKTESE
-262 AEAEEKSETK
+262 AK

-296 MKPDF
+296 VKPDF

-310 EEIKKE
+310 EEVKKE

-325 ALEAKPQEE
+325 AVEAKLQEE
-334 TAKLAEE
+334 TAKIAEE
-341 EPVKEFNLEE
+341 EPVKEFDLEA
-351 ALNATADEMV
+351 ALGVAADEMA
-361 QAENAEV
+361 QAEKT
-368 SENEAVENE
+368 EAVENE
-377 SETKPEMEVPEGATI
+377 AEAKAEMEVPEGATI

-429 AEEEP
+429 AEEET
-434 AEEPVE
+434 AEKVVE
-440 AETEPEEE
+440 AETEASEEKVAEAETEEPQEEKAPE
-448 SVEAEAESEQENEE
+448 SVETEES
-462 TELSE
+462 
-467 EEVIEAETKE
+467 
-477 TESVEAEELQENEVT
+477 
-492 ESVEAEET
+492 
-500 QEEKEPESAETVP
+500 QEEQEPESAETEQ
-513 EPIEVQEAR
+513 EPVEVEEAR
-522 ESEPAQWVLEEPAEP
+522 ESEPAQWVVEET
-537 VKENSEPEAELAV
+537 V
-550 ELEAE
+550 E
-555 PVKSEENEAETVLEE
+555 SEEENA
-570 ESETPEEVESAEP
+570 ESEVVQEIEAVTEVEP

-622 ALDIAQESA
+622 ALDIAQKSA
-631 CEKTSKAGNVIVTGR
+631 CEKTSKAGNMIVTGR

-696 FLAIGHASAMTAET
+696 FLAIGRASAMTAQT

-731 AKAGIYTLQQDYPE
+731 SKAGIYTLKQDYPE
-745 FMEKFDSK
+745 FMEKFDSR

-774 KGYKVDDIAAL
+774 KGYKVDDIAVL

>member
-1 MDKKEYRARLDEI
+1 MKLTEVKILDKKEYRARLDEI

-36 RVRSVRTLCM
+36 RVRSARTLCM

-60 LRLLLLAYQRTPSGK
+60 LRLLLLAYQRAPSGK
-75 LILYRLVELCVKM
+75 LILYRLVELSVKM

-94 VKYYNQFTKLSPN
+94 VKYYNQFMKLSPN

-166 DELVLWFSDGRYVK
+166 DEMVLWFSDGKYVK

-201 KLYGE
+201 ELYGE
-206 LKAVRI
+206 PKAVRI

-233 AQTMGKPEEAVNS
+233 AQTMAKPEDAVNS
-246 VKVEAF
+246 VKAEAF
-252 QIPKPEPVKE
+252 QLPKPEAIKKAESGAGSE
-262 AEAEEKSETK
+262 AKAEEEV
-272 AEAKPELAEQP
+272 KPELAEQP
-283 KVMKMPEFIKTPE
+283 KIMKMPEFIKTPE
-296 MKPDF
+296 VKPDF

-325 ALEAKPQEE
+325 EVEAKLQEE
-334 TAKLAEE
+334 TAKIAEE
-341 EPVKEFNLEE
+341 EPVKEFDLEA
-351 ALNATADEMV
+351 ALGAAADEMV
-361 QAENAEV
+361 QEEKT
-368 SENEAVENE
+368 EAVENE
-377 SETKPEMEVPEGATI
+377 AEAKTEMEVSEDATI

-417 VVEEAMAEAVVT
+417 AVEEAMAEAVVT
-429 AEEEP
+429 AEEET
-434 AEEPVE
+434 AEKAVEAEIEASEEEVAE
-440 AETEPEEE
+440 AETEEQQEE
-448 SVEAEAESEQENEE
+448 
-462 TELSE
+462 
-467 EEVIEAETKE
+467 K
-477 TESVEAEELQENEVT
+477 VT
-492 ESVEAEET
+492 ESAE
-500 QEEKEPESAETVP
+500 P
-513 EPIEVQEAR
+513 EPIEVEEAR
-522 ESEPAQWVLEEPAEP
+522 ESEPAQWVVEET
-537 VKENSEPEAELAV
+537 V
-550 ELEAE
+550 E
-555 PVKSEENEAETVLEE
+555 SEEENA
-570 ESETPEEVESAEP
+570 ESEVVQEIEAVTE
-583 ESVEPEPE
+583 VEPEPE

-622 ALDIAQESA
+622 ALDIAQKSA
-631 CEKTSKAGNVIVTGR
+631 CEKTSKAGNMIVTGR

-696 FLAIGHASAMTAET
+696 FLAIGRASAMTAQT

-731 AKAGIYTLQQDYPE
+731 SKAGIYTLKQDYPE
-745 FMEKFDSK
+745 FMEKFDSR

-774 KGYKVDDIAAL
+774 KGYKVDDIAVL

>member
-36 RVRSVRTLCM
+36 RVRSARTLCM

-60 LRLLLLAYQRTPSGK
+60 LRLLLLAYQRAPSGK
-75 LILYRLVELCVKM
+75 LILYRLVELSVKM

-94 VKYYNQFTKLSPN
+94 VKYYNQFMKLSPN

-166 DELVLWFSDGRYVK
+166 DEMVLWFSDGKYVK

-201 KLYGE
+201 ELYGE
-206 LKAVRI
+206 PKAVRI

-233 AQTMGKPEEAVNS
+233 AQTMAKPEDAVNS
-246 VKVEAF
+246 VKAEAF
-252 QIPKPEPVKE
+252 QLPKPEPVKK
-262 AEAEEKSETK
+262 AESETESEAK

-283 KVMKMPEFIKTPE
+283 KVMKMPEFIKTSE
-296 MKPDF
+296 VKPDF

-325 ALEAKPQEE
+325 AVEAKLQEE
-334 TAKLAEE
+334 TAKIAEE
-341 EPVKEFNLEE
+341 EPVKEFDLEA
-351 ALNATADEMV
+351 ALGVAADEMA
-361 QAENAEV
+361 QAEKT
-368 SENEAVENE
+368 EAVENE
-377 SETKPEMEVPEGATI
+377 AEAKAEMEVPEGATI

-429 AEEEP
+429 AEEET
-434 AEEPVE
+434 AEKVVE
-440 AETEPEEE
+440 AETEASEEKVAEAETEEPQEEKAPE
-448 SVEAEAESEQENEE
+448 SVETEE
-462 TELSE
+462 P
-467 EEVIEAETKE
+467 
-477 TESVEAEELQENEVT
+477 
-492 ESVEAEET
+492 
-500 QEEKEPESAETVP
+500 QEEQEPESAETEQ
-513 EPIEVQEAR
+513 EPVEVEEAR
-522 ESEPAQWVLEEPAEP
+522 ESEPAQWVVEET
-537 VKENSEPEAELAV
+537 VD
-550 ELEAE
+550 
-555 PVKSEENEAETVLEE
+555 SEEENA
-570 ESETPEEVESAEP
+570 ESEVVQEIEAVTEVEP
-583 ESVEPEPE
+583 ESVEPVEPEPE

-622 ALDIAQESA
+622 ALDIAQKSA
-631 CEKTSKAGNVIVTGR
+631 CEKTSKAGNMIVTGR

-696 FLAIGHASAMTAET
+696 FLAIGRASAMTAQT

-731 AKAGIYTLQQDYPE
+731 SKAGIYTLKQDYPE
-745 FMEKFDSK
+745 FMEKFDSR

-774 KGYKVDDIAAL
+774 KGYKVDDIAVL

-846 NL
+846 DL